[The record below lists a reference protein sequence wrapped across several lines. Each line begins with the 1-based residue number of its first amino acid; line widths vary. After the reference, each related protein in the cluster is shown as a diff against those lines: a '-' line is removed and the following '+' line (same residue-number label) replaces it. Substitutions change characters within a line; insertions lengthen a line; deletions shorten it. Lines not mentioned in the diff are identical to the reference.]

1 MPLNL
6 EILMK
11 NLVRR
16 TSSFTREQGKKLIKE
31 AYIKDVKGKSI
42 DGVYH
47 IYGRVL
53 NEDKNW
59 DYDTHLKINMKNNE
73 IIGVNCSCE
82 TFKENSKQVKNYMC
96 KHISATGDA
105 FYSLAKKKIASK
117 KPMIKVEN
125 RLVKEN
131 EKNNEQQEKRFL
143 SLDISIKHMVKEG
156 IQFFNCEFRIGV
168 GNSNLILD
176 LKDFLYKNSLKKPLK
191 FNDSF
196 TYNPLKDDFL
206 KEDKRILQF
215 IGANS
220 DKINGRYLR
229 LRQNSLKDF
238 LKLIDEKK
246 KINFNFNSINYEV
259 KVRKENVPV
268 ALTLKEGKE
277 GFILS
282 HHKKFPVILNNTG
295 DVMFFDRNLYLPR
308 KRQLE
313 YYIPIHKLFLKNN
326 TITYK
331 KTLENLK
338 NLLEE
343 LKNISKNIVLDENVK
358 IFKEKLMK
366 TTFYFYENKG
376 EIYCNVKID
385 YCGYIIDLIRDEK
398 DNSFLRDLKSEK
410 YIEFQLERFKFI
422 KREEDFCFIGDE
434 EAMYDFFSKGL
445 KKIKEHGDVILSKEL
460 QEFKVIDSSLISS
473 ELSELINFYKLKFDF
488 GDFNIQELRE
498 SIDAMKNG
506 KRFYKTKKTYLDL
519 EEPGIIHFLNL
530 LEDLGL
536 DNISNNEINIDKSK
550 VLYIQEKLKDRN
562 LSFIKGGKVLQEI
575 VNKLLNKEFKRKL
588 VPKALNAELRS
599 YQKEGFKWINE
610 ITDLGFGGVLADDM
624 GLGKTLQIIAFL
636 LSQKKSKSIVVVPT
650 SVIYNWMD
658 EFEKFA
664 PSLRIGL
671 VHGSKTRR
679 DKVLNDFKRSL
690 GIKLDYMD
698 TFEGLDLDEEEN
710 INNSKE
716 GKNKSNDK
724 NKTKKSSKS
733 YERYDIL
740 LTTYGTLKNDEEAY
754 DNLSF
759 DYCIIDEAQN
769 IKNPSAQAT
778 LSVKKIKSRCNIAL
792 TGTPIENNLMELWS
806 IFDFVMP
813 GYLFTKERFRER
825 FILDENNL
833 DELKSLITPFIL
845 RRLKEDV
852 LSELPEKLE
861 KKYLVEM
868 KGKQKQIYNSYVK
881 AIKTK
886 LNESKISG
894 KIGNE
899 KINLFAYLTKLREIC
914 LDPSI
919 VIPEYNGGSGKLI
932 VVKEIVKDASES
944 GKKILLFSQ
953 FTSVLKKIEDDFKRE
968 GISHLYLD
976 GGTSAKERVE
986 RVKKFNEDESIKVF
1000 LISLKAGGV
1009 GLNLTSASVVIHFDP
1024 WWNPAVEDQATDRA
1038 HRFGQE
1044 NRVEVIKLVAK
1055 DTIEEKI
1062 VLMQEDKREL
1072 IQSLMDGKTM
1082 DGKGLK
1088 RLTEEEIAKLFE

>member
-6 EILMK
+6 DIFMK

-31 AYIKDVKGKSI
+31 AYVKDVKGKSI
-42 DGVYH
+42 DGIYH
-47 IYGRVL
+47 IYGNVL
-53 NEDKNW
+53 NDDKNW
-59 DYDTHLKINMKNNE
+59 DYNTHIKINMKNSD
-73 IIGVNCSCE
+73 IIGTNCSCE
-82 TFKENSKQVKNYMC
+82 TFKENSKHIKNYVC
-96 KHISATGDA
+96 KHISATNDV
-105 FYSLAKKKIASK
+105 FYSLLRKKVQKNKLKSNNK
-117 KPMIKVEN
+117 TQ
-125 RLVKEN
+125 LVKE
-131 EKNNEQQEKRFL
+131 KNQEHKGQEKRFL
-143 SLDISIKHMVKEG
+143 SLDINIKHMVKEG
-156 IQFFNCEFRIGV
+156 ITLFNCEFRIGA
-168 GNSNLILD
+168 GNLNLILD

-191 FNDSF
+191 FNDGF
-196 TYNPLKDDFL
+196 TYNPLRDEFL
-206 KEDKRILQF
+206 EEDKRVLQF
-215 IGANS
+215 VASHKDMIS
-220 DKINGRYLR
+220 GRYLR
-229 LRQNSLKDF
+229 LKQNNLKDF

-259 KVRKENVPV
+259 KVKKENVPV

-282 HHKKFPVILNNTG
+282 HHKKFPVLLNNLG

-331 KTLENLK
+331 KSLENLR

-343 LKNISKNIVLDENVK
+343 LKNISKNIVLDENVRA
-358 IFKEKLMK
+358 FKEKLMK
-366 TTFYFYENKG
+366 TTFNLYKTKG
-376 EIYCNVKID
+376 KFYCNVKID

-422 KREEDFCFIGDE
+422 KREEDFCFIGNE
-434 EAMYDFFSKGL
+434 EEMYELFSKGIKRL
-445 KKIKEHGDVILSKEL
+445 KEFGEVLLSEEL
-460 QEFKVIDSSLISS
+460 KEFKVLDSSLISS
-473 ELSELINFYKLKFDF
+473 ELIELNNFYKLKFDF
-488 GDFNIQELRE
+488 GDFELRELRE
-498 SIDAMKNG
+498 SIEAMKKG
-506 KRFYKTKKTYLDL
+506 ERFYRTKKVYLDL
-519 EEPGIIHFLNL
+519 EDHGIVNFLNL

-536 DNISNNEINIDKSK
+536 ENIKDNEVYIDKSK

-562 LSFIKGGKVLQEI
+562 LSFIKGGNVLQEI
-575 VNKLLNKEFKRKL
+575 VGKLLNKEFKRKL
-588 VPKALNAELRS
+588 VPKALNAELRP

-664 PSLRIGL
+664 PSIRVGL
-671 VHGSKTRR
+671 VHGSKSKR
-679 DKVLNDFKRSL
+679 DKVLRDFKRGL
-690 GIKLDYMD
+690 GIKV
-698 TFEGLDLDEEEN
+698 EEEN
-710 INNSKE
+710 LKE
-716 GKNKSNDK
+716 
-724 NKTKKSSKS
+724 KS
-733 YERYDIL
+733 YEKYDVL
-740 LTTYGTLKNDEEAY
+740 LTTYGTLKNDEKAY
-754 DNLSF
+754 ENLSF

-769 IKNPSAQAT
+769 IKNPAAQAT
-778 LSVKKIKSRCNIAL
+778 LSVKNIKSRCNIAL

-825 FILDENNL
+825 FILDESNL
-833 DELKSLITPFIL
+833 SELKSLITPFIL

-861 KKYLVEM
+861 KKYLVEI
-868 KGKQKQIYNSYVK
+868 KGKQKQLYSFYVR
-881 AIKTK
+881 AIKNE
-886 LNESKISG
+886 LNANKVSEKSEK
-894 KIGNE
+894 N

-919 VIPEYNGGSGKLI
+919 VVPDYKGESSKLT

-953 FTSVLKKIEDDFKRE
+953 FTSVLKKIEEDFKKE
-968 GISHLYLD
+968 DISYLYLD

-986 RVKKFNEDESIKVF
+986 RVKNFNEDSNIKVF

-1044 NRVEVIKLVAK
+1044 NKVEVIKLVAK

-1088 RLTEEEIAKLFE
+1088 RLTEEEISKLFE

>member
-6 EILMK
+6 DIFMK

-31 AYIKDVKGKSI
+31 AYVKDVRGKNI
-42 DGVYH
+42 DGIYH
-47 IYGRVL
+47 IYGNVL
-53 NEDKNW
+53 NDDKNW
-59 DYDTHLKINMKNNE
+59 DYNTHIKINMKNSD
-73 IIGVNCSCE
+73 IIGTNCSCE
-82 TFKENSKQVKNYMC
+82 TFKENSKHIKNYVC
-96 KHISATGDA
+96 KHISATNDV
-105 FYSLAKKKIASK
+105 FYSLVRKKVQNNKLSNNK
-117 KPMIKVEN
+117 TQ
-125 RLVKEN
+125 LVKE
-131 EKNNEQQEKRFL
+131 KNDEYKGQEKRFL
-143 SLDISIKHMVKEG
+143 SLDINIKHMVKEG
-156 IQFFNCEFRIGV
+156 ITLFNCEFRIGA
-168 GNSNLILD
+168 GNLNLILD

-191 FNDSF
+191 FNDGF
-196 TYNPLKDDFL
+196 TYNPLRDEFL
-206 KEDKRILQF
+206 EEDKRVLQF
-215 IGANS
+215 VASHKDMIS
-220 DKINGRYLR
+220 GRYLR
-229 LRQNSLKDF
+229 LKQNNLKDF

-246 KINFNFNSINYEV
+246 KIKFNFNSINYEV
-259 KVRKENVPV
+259 KVKKENVPV

-282 HHKKFPVILNNTG
+282 HHKKFPVLLNNLG

-331 KTLENLK
+331 KSLESLR

-343 LKNISKNIVLDENVK
+343 LKNISKNIVLDENVRA
-358 IFKEKLMK
+358 FKEKLMK
-366 TTFYFYENKG
+366 TTFNLYKTEGK
-376 EIYCNVKID
+376 IYCNVKID

-422 KREEDFCFIGDE
+422 KREEDFCFIGNE
-434 EAMYDFFSKGL
+434 EEMYELFSKGIKRL
-445 KKIKEHGDVILSKEL
+445 KEFGEVLLSEEL
-460 QEFKVIDSSLISS
+460 KEFKVLDSSLISS
-473 ELSELINFYKLKFDF
+473 EFIELSNFYKLKFDF
-488 GDFNIQELRE
+488 GDFELRELRE
-498 SIDAMKNG
+498 SIEAMKKG
-506 KRFYKTKKTYLDL
+506 ERFYRTKKVYLDL
-519 EEPGIIHFLNL
+519 EDPGIVNFLNL

-536 DNISNNEINIDKSK
+536 ENIKDNEVYIDKSK
-550 VLYIQEKLKDRN
+550 VLYIQEKLKDRS
-562 LSFIKGGKVLQEI
+562 LSFIKGGNVLQEI
-575 VNKLLNKEFKRKL
+575 VGKLLNKEFKRKL
-588 VPKALNAELRS
+588 VPKALNAELRP

-624 GLGKTLQIIAFL
+624 GLGKTIQIIAFL

-664 PSLRIGL
+664 PSIRVGL
-671 VHGSKTRR
+671 VHGSKSKR
-679 DKVLNDFKRSL
+679 DRVLRDFKRGL
-690 GIKLDYMD
+690 GIKI
-698 TFEGLDLDEEEN
+698 EEEN
-710 INNSKE
+710 LKE
-716 GKNKSNDK
+716 
-724 NKTKKSSKS
+724 KS
-733 YERYDIL
+733 YEKYDVL
-740 LTTYGTLKNDEEAY
+740 LTTYGTLKNDEKAY
-754 DNLSF
+754 ESLSF

-769 IKNPSAQAT
+769 IKNPAAQAT
-778 LSVKKIKSRCNIAL
+778 LSVKNIKSRCNIAL

-813 GYLFTKERFRER
+813 GYLFAKERFRER
-825 FILDENNL
+825 FILDESNL
-833 DELKSLITPFIL
+833 SELKSLITPFIL

-868 KGKQKQIYNSYVK
+868 KGKQKQLYSFYVK
-881 AIKTK
+881 AIKNE
-886 LNESKISG
+886 LNENKVYEKSG
-894 KIGNE
+894 KN

-919 VIPEYNGGSGKLI
+919 VVPDYKGESSKLT

-953 FTSVLKKIEDDFKRE
+953 FTSVLKKIEEDFKKE
-968 GISHLYLD
+968 DISYLYLD

-986 RVKKFNEDESIKVF
+986 RVKKFNEDSNIKVF

-1044 NRVEVIKLVAK
+1044 NKVEVIKLVAK

-1088 RLTEEEIAKLFE
+1088 RLTEEEISKLFE

>member
-6 EILMK
+6 DILMK

-31 AYIKDVKGKSI
+31 AYVKDVKGKSI
-42 DGVYH
+42 NGIYH
-47 IYGRVL
+47 IYGSVL
-53 NEDKNW
+53 NDDKNW
-59 DYDTHLKINMKNNE
+59 DYNTHIKINMQNSD
-73 IIGVNCSCE
+73 IMGTNCSCE
-82 TFKENSKQVKNYMC
+82 TFKENSKHIKNYVC
-96 KHISATGDA
+96 KHISATNDV
-105 FYSLAKKKIASK
+105 FYSLAKKKMQNNKLKSNNK
-117 KPMIKVEN
+117 TQ
-125 RLVKEN
+125 LVKEKN
-131 EKNNEQQEKRFL
+131 EEHKGQEKRFL
-143 SLDISIKHMVKEG
+143 SLDINIKHMVKEG
-156 IQFFNCEFRIGV
+156 ITLFNCEFRIGA
-168 GNSNLILD
+168 GNLNLILD

-191 FNDSF
+191 FNDGF
-196 TYNPLKDDFL
+196 TYNPLKDEFL
-206 KEDKRILQF
+206 EEDKRVLQF
-215 IGANS
+215 VASHKDMIS
-220 DKINGRYLR
+220 GRYLR
-229 LRQNSLKDF
+229 LKQNNLKDF

-259 KVRKENVPV
+259 KVKKENVPV

-277 GFILS
+277 GFVLS
-282 HHKKFPVILNNTG
+282 HHKKFPVILNNSG

-331 KTLENLK
+331 KSLENLRS
-338 NLLEE
+338 LLEE
-343 LKNISKNIVLDENVK
+343 LKNISKNIVLDENIRV
-358 IFKEKLMK
+358 FKEKLMK
-366 TTFYFYENKG
+366 TTFNLYKNKG
-376 EIYCNVKID
+376 KIYCNVKID

-422 KREEDFCFIGDE
+422 KREEDFCFIGNE
-434 EAMYDFFSKGL
+434 EKMYELFSKGIKRLRELGEVLLSEEL
-445 KKIKEHGDVILSKEL
+445 K
-460 QEFKVIDSSLISS
+460 EFKVLDSSLISS
-473 ELSELINFYKLKFDF
+473 ELKELSNFYKLKFDF
-488 GDFNIQELRE
+488 GDFELRELRE
-498 SIDAMKNG
+498 SIEAMKKG
-506 KRFYKTKKTYLDL
+506 DRFYRTKKVYLDL
-519 EEPGIIHFLNL
+519 EDPSIVNFLNL

-536 DNISNNEINIDKSK
+536 ENIKDNEVYIDKSK
-550 VLYIQEKLKDRN
+550 VLYIQEKLKNRN
-562 LSFIKGGKVLQEI
+562 LSFIKGGNVLQEI
-575 VNKLLNKEFKRKL
+575 VGKLLNKEFKRKL
-588 VPKALNAELRS
+588 VPKALNAELRP

-664 PSLRIGL
+664 PSIRIGL
-671 VHGSKTRR
+671 VHGSKSKR
-679 DKVLNDFKRSL
+679 DKVLRDFKRGL
-690 GIKLDYMD
+690 GIKI
-698 TFEGLDLDEEEN
+698 EESN
-710 INNSKE
+710 LKE
-716 GKNKSNDK
+716 
-724 NKTKKSSKS
+724 KS
-733 YERYDIL
+733 YEKYDVL
-740 LTTYGTLKNDEEAY
+740 LTTYGTLKNDEKAY
-754 DNLSF
+754 ENLSF

-769 IKNPSAQAT
+769 IKNPTAQAT
-778 LSVKKIKSRCNIAL
+778 LSVKNIKSRCNIAL

-825 FILDENNL
+825 FILDESNL
-833 DELKSLITPFIL
+833 SELKSLITPFIL

-868 KGKQKQIYNSYVK
+868 KGKQKQLYSFYVK
-881 AIKTK
+881 AIKNQ
-886 LNESKISG
+886 LNENKSSEKSG
-894 KIGNE
+894 RD

-914 LDPSI
+914 LDPSL
-919 VIPEYNGGSGKLI
+919 VVPDYTGGSSKLT

-953 FTSVLKKIEDDFKRE
+953 FTSVLQKIEEDFKKE
-968 GISHLYLD
+968 DISYLYLD
-976 GGTSAKERVE
+976 GGTSAKERIE
-986 RVKKFNEDESIKVF
+986 RVKRFNEDSNIKVF

-1044 NRVEVIKLVAK
+1044 NKVEVIKLVAK

-1088 RLTEEEIAKLFE
+1088 RLTEEEISKLFE

>member
-1 MPLNL
+1 MNL
-6 EILMK
+6 DMFMK

-31 AYIKDVKGKSI
+31 AYVKDVRGKNI
-42 DGVYH
+42 DGIYH
-47 IYGRVL
+47 IYGNVL
-53 NEDKNW
+53 NDDKNW
-59 DYDTHLKINMKNNE
+59 DYNTHIKINMKNSD
-73 IIGVNCSCE
+73 IIGTNCSCE
-82 TFKENSKQVKNYMC
+82 TFKENSKHIKNYVC
-96 KHISATGDA
+96 KHISATNDV
-105 FYSLAKKKIASK
+105 FYSLVRKKVQKNKLKSNNK
-117 KPMIKVEN
+117 TQ
-125 RLVKEN
+125 LVKE
-131 EKNNEQQEKRFL
+131 KNQKHKGEEKRFL
-143 SLDISIKHMVKEG
+143 SLDINIKHMVKEG
-156 IQFFNCEFRIGV
+156 ITLFNCEFRIGA
-168 GNSNLILD
+168 GNLNLILD

-191 FNDSF
+191 FNDGF
-196 TYNPLKDDFL
+196 TYNPLRDEFL
-206 KEDKRILQF
+206 EEDKRVLQF
-215 IGANS
+215 VASHKEMIS
-220 DKINGRYLR
+220 GRYLR
-229 LRQNSLKDF
+229 LKQNNLKDF

-259 KVRKENVPV
+259 KVKKENVPV

-282 HHKKFPVILNNTG
+282 HHKKFPVLLNNSG

-331 KTLENLK
+331 KSLENLR

-343 LKNISKNIVLDENVK
+343 LKNISKNIVLDENVRA
-358 IFKEKLMK
+358 FKEKLMK
-366 TTFYFYENKG
+366 TTFNLYKTKG
-376 EIYCNVKID
+376 KIYCNVKID

-422 KREEDFCFIGDE
+422 KREEDFCFIGNE
-434 EAMYDFFSKGL
+434 EEMHELFSKGIKSL
-445 KKIKEHGDVILSKEL
+445 KEFGEVLLSEEL
-460 QEFKVIDSSLISS
+460 KEFKVLDSSLISS
-473 ELSELINFYKLKFDF
+473 ELIELSNFYKLKFDF
-488 GDFNIQELRE
+488 GDFELRELRE
-498 SIDAMKNG
+498 SIEAMKKG
-506 KRFYKTKKTYLDL
+506 ERFYRTKKVYLDL
-519 EEPGIIHFLNL
+519 EDPGIVNFLNL

-536 DNISNNEINIDKSK
+536 ENIKDNEVYIDKSK

-562 LSFIKGGKVLQEI
+562 LSFIKGGNVLQEI
-575 VNKLLNKEFKRKL
+575 VGKLLNKEFKRKL
-588 VPKALNAELRS
+588 VPKALNAELRP

-664 PSLRIGL
+664 PSIRVGL
-671 VHGSKTRR
+671 VHGSKSKR
-679 DKVLNDFKRSL
+679 DKVLRDFKRGI
-690 GIKLDYMD
+690 GIKV
-698 TFEGLDLDEEEN
+698 EEEN
-710 INNSKE
+710 LKE
-716 GKNKSNDK
+716 
-724 NKTKKSSKS
+724 KS
-733 YERYDIL
+733 YEKYDVL
-740 LTTYGTLKNDEEAY
+740 LTTYGTLKNDEKAY
-754 DNLSF
+754 ENLNF

-769 IKNPSAQAT
+769 IKNPAAQAT
-778 LSVKKIKSRCNIAL
+778 LSVKNIKSRCNIAL

-813 GYLFTKERFRER
+813 GYLFTKDRFRER
-825 FILDENNL
+825 FILDESNL
-833 DELKSLITPFIL
+833 SELKSLITPFIL

-868 KGKQKQIYNSYVK
+868 KGKQKQLYSFYVK
-881 AIKTK
+881 AIKNE
-886 LNESKISG
+886 LNENKVYEKSG
-894 KIGNE
+894 KN

-919 VIPEYNGGSGKLI
+919 VVPDYKGESSKLT

-953 FTSVLKKIEDDFKRE
+953 FTSVLKKIEEDFKKE
-968 GISHLYLD
+968 DISYLYLD

-986 RVKKFNEDESIKVF
+986 RVKKFNEDSNIKVF

-1044 NRVEVIKLVAK
+1044 NKVEVIKLVAK

-1088 RLTEEEIAKLFE
+1088 RLTEEEISKLFE

>member
-1 MPLNL
+1 
-6 EILMK
+6 MK
-11 NLVRR
+11 N
-16 TSSFTREQGKKLIKE
+16 S
-31 AYIKDVKGKSI
+31 D
-42 DGVYH
+42 
-47 IYGRVL
+47 
-53 NEDKNW
+53 
-59 DYDTHLKINMKNNE
+59 
-73 IIGVNCSCE
+73 IIGTNCSCE
-82 TFKENSKQVKNYMC
+82 TFKENSKHIKNYVC
-96 KHISATGDA
+96 KHISATNDV
-105 FYSLAKKKIASK
+105 FYSLVRKKVQKDKLKSNNK
-117 KPMIKVEN
+117 TQ
-125 RLVKEN
+125 LVKE
-131 EKNNEQQEKRFL
+131 KNQEHKGQEKRFL
-143 SLDISIKHMVKEG
+143 SLDINIKHMVKEG
-156 IQFFNCEFRIGV
+156 ITLFNCEFRIGA
-168 GNSNLILD
+168 GNLNLILD

-191 FNDSF
+191 FNDGF
-196 TYNPLKDDFL
+196 TYNPLRDEFL
-206 KEDKRILQF
+206 EEDKRVLQF
-215 IGANS
+215 VASHKDMIS
-220 DKINGRYLR
+220 GRYLR
-229 LRQNSLKDF
+229 LKQNNLKDF

-259 KVRKENVPV
+259 KVKKENVPV

-282 HHKKFPVILNNTG
+282 HHKKFPVILNNLG

-331 KTLENLK
+331 KSLESLR

-343 LKNISKNIVLDENVK
+343 LKNISKNIVLDENVRA
-358 IFKEKLMK
+358 FKEKLMK
-366 TTFYFYENKG
+366 TTFNLYKTKG
-376 EIYCNVKID
+376 KIYCNVKID

-422 KREEDFCFIGDE
+422 KREEDFCFIGNE
-434 EAMYDFFSKGL
+434 EEMYELFSKGIKRL
-445 KKIKEHGDVILSKEL
+445 KEFGEVLLSEEL
-460 QEFKVIDSSLISS
+460 KEFKVLDSSLISS
-473 ELSELINFYKLKFDF
+473 ELIELSNFYKLKFDF
-488 GDFNIQELRE
+488 GDFELRELRE
-498 SIDAMKNG
+498 SIEAMKKG
-506 KRFYKTKKTYLDL
+506 ERFYRTKKVYLDL
-519 EEPGIIHFLNL
+519 EDHGIVNFLNL

-536 DNISNNEINIDKSK
+536 ENIKDNEVYIDKSK

-562 LSFIKGGKVLQEI
+562 LSFIKGGNVLQEI
-575 VNKLLNKEFKRKL
+575 VGKLINKEFKRKL
-588 VPKALNAELRS
+588 VPKALNAELRP

-664 PSLRIGL
+664 PSIRVGL
-671 VHGSKTRR
+671 VHGSKSKR
-679 DKVLNDFKRSL
+679 DKVLRDFKRGL
-690 GIKLDYMD
+690 GIKI
-698 TFEGLDLDEEEN
+698 EEEN
-710 INNSKE
+710 LKE
-716 GKNKSNDK
+716 KY
-724 NKTKKSSKS
+724 
-733 YERYDIL
+733 YEKYDVL
-740 LTTYGTLKNDEEAY
+740 LTTYGTLKNDEKAY
-754 DNLSF
+754 ENLSF

-769 IKNPSAQAT
+769 IKNPAAQAT
-778 LSVKKIKSRCNIAL
+778 LSVKNIKSRCNIAL

-825 FILDENNL
+825 FILDESNL
-833 DELKSLITPFIL
+833 SELKSLITPFIL

-868 KGKQKQIYNSYVK
+868 KGKQKQLYSFYVK
-881 AIKTK
+881 AIKNE
-886 LNESKISG
+886 LNENKSSEKSG
-894 KIGNE
+894 KN

-914 LDPSI
+914 LDPSL
-919 VIPEYNGGSGKLI
+919 VVPDYKGESSKLT

-953 FTSVLKKIEDDFKRE
+953 FTSVLKKIEEDFKKE
-968 GISHLYLD
+968 DISYLYLD

-986 RVKKFNEDESIKVF
+986 RVKKFNEDSNIKVF

-1009 GLNLTSASVVIHFDP
+1009 GLNLTSASIVIHFDP

-1044 NRVEVIKLVAK
+1044 NKVEVIKLVAK

-1088 RLTEEEIAKLFE
+1088 RLTEEEISKLFE

>member
-1 MPLNL
+1 MNL
-6 EILMK
+6 DIFMK

-16 TSSFTREQGKKLIKE
+16 TSSFTREQGKKLIRE
-31 AYIKDVKGKSI
+31 AYVKDVKGKSI
-42 DGVYH
+42 DGIYH
-47 IYGRVL
+47 IYGSVL
-53 NEDKNW
+53 NDDKSW
-59 DYDTHLKINMKNNE
+59 DYNTHIKINMKNSD
-73 IIGVNCSCE
+73 IMGTNCSCE
-82 TFKENSKQVKNYMC
+82 TFKENSKHIKNYVC
-96 KHISATGDA
+96 KHISATNDV
-105 FYSLAKKKIASK
+105 FYSLAKKKMQKNKLKSNN
-117 KPMIKVEN
+117 KPK
-125 RLVKEN
+125 LVKEKN
-131 EKNNEQQEKRFL
+131 EEHKGKEKRFL
-143 SLDISIKHMVKEG
+143 SLDINIKHMVKEG
-156 IQFFNCEFRIGV
+156 VTLFNCEFRIGA
-168 GNSNLILD
+168 GNLNLILD
-176 LKDFLYKNSLKKPLK
+176 LKDFLYKNRLKKPLK
-191 FNDSF
+191 FNDGF
-196 TYNPLKDDFL
+196 TYNPLKDEFL
-206 KEDKRILQF
+206 DEDKRVLQF
-215 IGANS
+215 VASHKDMIS
-220 DKINGRYLR
+220 GRYLR
-229 LRQNSLKDF
+229 LKQNNLKDF

-259 KVRKENVPV
+259 KVKKENVPV

-277 GFILS
+277 GFVLS
-282 HHKKFPVILNNTG
+282 HHKKFPVILNNSG

-331 KTLENLK
+331 KSLESLR

-343 LKNISKNIVLDENVK
+343 LKNISKNIVLDENVRV
-358 IFKEKLMK
+358 FKEKLMK
-366 TTFYFYENKG
+366 TTFNLYKTEGK
-376 EIYCNVKID
+376 IYCNVKID

-422 KREEDFCFIGDE
+422 KREEDFCFIGNE
-434 EAMYDFFSKGL
+434 EEMYELLSKGIKRLREFGEVLLSEEL
-445 KKIKEHGDVILSKEL
+445 K
-460 QEFKVIDSSLISS
+460 EFKVLDSSLISS
-473 ELSELINFYKLKFDF
+473 ELIELSNFYKLKFDF
-488 GDFNIQELRE
+488 GDFELRELRE
-498 SIDAMKNG
+498 SIEAMKKG
-506 KRFYKTKKTYLDL
+506 DRFYRTKKVYLDL
-519 EEPGIIHFLNL
+519 EDPGIVNFLNL

-536 DNISNNEINIDKSK
+536 ENIKDNEVYIDKSK
-550 VLYIQEKLKDRN
+550 VLYIQEKLKDRT
-562 LSFIKGGKVLQEI
+562 LSFIKGGNVLQEI
-575 VNKLLNKEFKRKL
+575 VGKLLNKEFKRKL
-588 VPKALNAELRS
+588 VPKALNAELRP

-664 PSLRIGL
+664 PSIRIGL
-671 VHGSKTRR
+671 VHGSKSKR
-679 DKVLNDFKRSL
+679 DKVLRDFKRGL
-690 GIKLDYMD
+690 GIKI
-698 TFEGLDLDEEEN
+698 EEEN
-710 INNSKE
+710 LKE
-716 GKNKSNDK
+716 
-724 NKTKKSSKS
+724 KS
-733 YERYDIL
+733 YEKYDVL
-740 LTTYGTLKNDEEAY
+740 LTTYGTLKNDEKAY
-754 DNLSF
+754 ENLSF

-778 LSVKKIKSRCNIAL
+778 LSVKNIKSRCNIAL

-813 GYLFTKERFRER
+813 GYLFTKDRFRER
-825 FILDENNL
+825 FILDESNL
-833 DELKSLITPFIL
+833 SELKSLITPFVL

-868 KGKQKQIYNSYVK
+868 KGKQKQLYSFYVK
-881 AIKTK
+881 AIKNQ
-886 LNESKISG
+886 LNENKSSEKSG
-894 KIGNE
+894 RD

-914 LDPSI
+914 LDPSL
-919 VIPEYNGGSGKLI
+919 VVPDYTGGSSKLT

-953 FTSVLKKIEDDFKRE
+953 FTSVLKKIEEDFKKE
-968 GISHLYLD
+968 DISYLYLD
-976 GGTSAKERVE
+976 GGTYAKDRVE
-986 RVKKFNEDESIKVF
+986 RVKKFNEDSNIKVF

-1044 NRVEVIKLVAK
+1044 NKVEVIKLVAK

-1088 RLTEEEIAKLFE
+1088 RLTEEEISKLFE

>member
-6 EILMK
+6 DIFMK

-16 TSSFTREQGKKLIKE
+16 TSSFTREQGKKLIQE
-31 AYIKDVKGKSI
+31 AYVKDVKGKSI
-42 DGVYH
+42 DGIYH
-47 IYGRVL
+47 IYGSVL
-53 NEDKNW
+53 NDDKNW
-59 DYDTHLKINMKNNE
+59 DYNTHIKINMKNSD
-73 IIGVNCSCE
+73 IMGTNCSCE
-82 TFKENSKQVKNYMC
+82 TFKENSKHIKNYVC
-96 KHISATGDA
+96 KHISATNDV
-105 FYSLAKKKIASK
+105 FYSLAKKKMQKNKLKSNN
-117 KPMIKVEN
+117 KPK
-125 RLVKEN
+125 LVKEKN
-131 EKNNEQQEKRFL
+131 EEHKGKEKRFL
-143 SLDISIKHMVKEG
+143 SLDINIKHMVKEG
-156 IQFFNCEFRIGV
+156 ITLFNCEFRIGA
-168 GNSNLILD
+168 GNLNLILD

-191 FNDSF
+191 FNDGF
-196 TYNPLKDDFL
+196 TYNPLKDEFL
-206 KEDKRILQF
+206 DEDKRVLQF
-215 IGANS
+215 VASHKDMIS
-220 DKINGRYLR
+220 GRYLR
-229 LRQNSLKDF
+229 LKQNNLKDF

-259 KVRKENVPV
+259 KVKKENVPV

-277 GFILS
+277 GFVLS
-282 HHKKFPVILNNTG
+282 HHKKFPVLLNNLG

-331 KTLENLK
+331 KSLENLRT
-338 NLLEE
+338 LLEE
-343 LKNISKNIVLDENVK
+343 LKNISKNIVLDENVRV
-358 IFKEKLMK
+358 FKEKLMK
-366 TTFYFYENKG
+366 TTFNLYKTEGK
-376 EIYCNVKID
+376 IYCNVKID

-422 KREEDFCFIGDE
+422 KREEDFCFIGNE
-434 EAMYDFFSKGL
+434 EEIYELLSKGIKRLREFGEVLLSEEL
-445 KKIKEHGDVILSKEL
+445 K
-460 QEFKVIDSSLISS
+460 EFKVLDSSLISS
-473 ELSELINFYKLKFDF
+473 ELKELSNFYKLKFDF
-488 GDFNIQELRE
+488 GDFELRELRE
-498 SIDAMKNG
+498 SIEAMKRG
-506 KRFYKTKKTYLDL
+506 DRFYRTKKVYLDL
-519 EEPGIIHFLNL
+519 EDPGIVNFLNL

-536 DNISNNEINIDKSK
+536 ENIKDNEVYIDKSK
-550 VLYIQEKLKDRN
+550 VLYIQEKLKDRT
-562 LSFIKGGKVLQEI
+562 LSFIKGGNVLQEI
-575 VNKLLNKEFKRKL
+575 VGKLLNKEFKRKL
-588 VPKALNAELRS
+588 VPKALNAELRP

-664 PSLRIGL
+664 PSIRVGL
-671 VHGSKTRR
+671 VHGSKSKR
-679 DKVLNDFKRSL
+679 DKVLRDFKRGL
-690 GIKLDYMD
+690 GIKI
-698 TFEGLDLDEEEN
+698 EEEN
-710 INNSKE
+710 LKE
-716 GKNKSNDK
+716 
-724 NKTKKSSKS
+724 KS
-733 YERYDIL
+733 YEKYDVL
-740 LTTYGTLKNDEEAY
+740 LTTYGTLKNDEKAY
-754 DNLSF
+754 ENLSF

-769 IKNPSAQAT
+769 IKNPTAQAT
-778 LSVKKIKSRCNIAL
+778 LSVKNIKSRCNIAL

-813 GYLFTKERFRER
+813 GYLFTKDRFRER
-825 FILDENNL
+825 FILDESNL
-833 DELKSLITPFIL
+833 SELKSLITPFIL

-868 KGKQKQIYNSYVK
+868 KGKQKQLYSFYVK
-881 AIKTK
+881 AIKNQ
-886 LNESKISG
+886 LNENKSSEKSG
-894 KIGNE
+894 RD

-914 LDPSI
+914 LDPSL
-919 VIPEYNGGSGKLI
+919 VVPDYTGGSSKLT

-953 FTSVLKKIEDDFKRE
+953 FTSVLQKIEDDFKKE
-968 GISHLYLD
+968 DISYLYLD
-976 GGTSAKERVE
+976 GGTSAKDRVE
-986 RVKKFNEDESIKVF
+986 RVKKFNEDSNIKVF

-1044 NRVEVIKLVAK
+1044 NKVEVIKLVAK

-1088 RLTEEEIAKLFE
+1088 RLTEEEISKLFE

>member
-6 EILMK
+6 DIFMK

-31 AYIKDVKGKSI
+31 AYVKDVRGKSI
-42 DGVYH
+42 DGIYH
-47 IYGRVL
+47 IYGNVL
-53 NEDKNW
+53 NDDKNW
-59 DYDTHLKINMKNNE
+59 DYNTHIKINMKNSD
-73 IIGVNCSCE
+73 IIGTNCSCE
-82 TFKENSKQVKNYMC
+82 TFKENSKHIKNYVC
-96 KHISATGDA
+96 KHISATNDV
-105 FYSLAKKKIASK
+105 FYSLAKKKIQNNKLKSNN
-117 KPMIKVEN
+117 KPQ
-125 RLVKEN
+125 LVKE
-131 EKNNEQQEKRFL
+131 KNQEHKGQEKRFL
-143 SLDISIKHMVKEG
+143 SLDINIKHMVKEG
-156 IQFFNCEFRIGV
+156 VTLFNCEFRIGA
-168 GNSNLILD
+168 GNLNLILD

-191 FNDSF
+191 FNDGF
-196 TYNPLKDDFL
+196 TYNPLKDEFL
-206 KEDKRILQF
+206 EEDKRVLQF
-215 IGANS
+215 VASHNDMIS
-220 DKINGRYLR
+220 GRYLR
-229 LRQNSLKDF
+229 LKQNNLKDF

-268 ALTLKEGKE
+268 ALTLKEGKD

-282 HHKKFPVILNNTG
+282 HHKKFPVILNNSG

-326 TITYK
+326 IITYK
-331 KTLENLK
+331 KSLENLRS
-338 NLLEE
+338 LLEE
-343 LKNISKNIVLDENVK
+343 LKNISKNIVLDEN
-358 IFKEKLMK
+358 IRAFKEKLMR
-366 TTFYFYENKG
+366 TTFNLYKTKG
-376 EIYCNVKID
+376 KIYCNVKID

-422 KREEDFCFIGDE
+422 KREEDFCFIGNE
-434 EAMYDFFSKGL
+434 EEMYKLFSKGIKRLRELGEVLLSEEL
-445 KKIKEHGDVILSKEL
+445 K
-460 QEFKVIDSSLISS
+460 EFKVLDSSLISS
-473 ELSELINFYKLKFDF
+473 ELKELSNFYKLKFDF
-488 GDFNIQELRE
+488 GDFELRELRE
-498 SIDAMKNG
+498 SIEAMKRG
-506 KRFYKTKKTYLDL
+506 ERFYRTKKVYLDL
-519 EEPGIIHFLNL
+519 EDPGIVNFLNL

-536 DNISNNEINIDKSK
+536 ENIKDNEVYIDKSK

-562 LSFIKGGKVLQEI
+562 LSFIKGGNVLQEI
-575 VNKLLNKEFKRKL
+575 VGKLLNKEFKRKL

-664 PSLRIGL
+664 PSIRIGL
-671 VHGSKTRR
+671 VHGSKSKR
-679 DKVLNDFKRSL
+679 DKVLRDFKRGL
-690 GIKLDYMD
+690 GIKIEDDNL
-698 TFEGLDLDEEEN
+698 
-710 INNSKE
+710 KE
-716 GKNKSNDK
+716 
-724 NKTKKSSKS
+724 KS
-733 YERYDIL
+733 YEKYDVL
-740 LTTYGTLKNDEEAY
+740 LTTYGTLKNDEKAY
-754 DNLSF
+754 ENLSF

-778 LSVKKIKSRCNIAL
+778 LSVKNIKSRCNIAL

-825 FILDENNL
+825 FILDESNL
-833 DELKSLITPFIL
+833 SELKSLITPFIL

-868 KGKQKQIYNSYVK
+868 KGKQKPLYSFYVK
-881 AIKTK
+881 AIKNQ
-886 LNESKISG
+886 LNENKSSEKSG
-894 KIGNE
+894 RD

-914 LDPSI
+914 LDPSL
-919 VIPEYNGGSGKLI
+919 VVPEYKGESSKLT

-953 FTSVLKKIEDDFKRE
+953 FTSVLKKIEEDFKKE
-968 GISHLYLD
+968 DISYLYLD
-976 GGTSAKERVE
+976 GGTSAKDRVE
-986 RVKKFNEDESIKVF
+986 RVKKFNEDSNIKVF

-1044 NRVEVIKLVAK
+1044 NKVEVIKLVAK

-1088 RLTEEEIAKLFE
+1088 RLTEEEISKLFE

>member
-6 EILMK
+6 DIFMK

-16 TSSFTREQGKKLIKE
+16 TSSFTREQGKKLIQE
-31 AYIKDVKGKSI
+31 AYVKDVKGKSI
-42 DGVYH
+42 DGIYH
-47 IYGRVL
+47 IYGSVL
-53 NEDKNW
+53 NDDKNW
-59 DYDTHLKINMKNNE
+59 DYNTHIKINMQNSD
-73 IIGVNCSCE
+73 IMGTNCSCE
-82 TFKENSKQVKNYMC
+82 TFKENSKHIKNYVC
-96 KHISATGDA
+96 KHISATNDV
-105 FYSLAKKKIASK
+105 FYSLAKKKMQKNKLKSNN
-117 KPMIKVEN
+117 KPK
-125 RLVKEN
+125 LVKEKN
-131 EKNNEQQEKRFL
+131 EEHKGKEKRFL
-143 SLDISIKHMVKEG
+143 SLDINIKHMVKEG
-156 IQFFNCEFRIGV
+156 ITLFNCEFRIGA
-168 GNSNLILD
+168 GNLNLILD
-176 LKDFLYKNSLKKPLK
+176 LKDFLYKNSLKKSLK
-191 FNDSF
+191 FNDGF
-196 TYNPLKDDFL
+196 TYNPLKDEFL
-206 KEDKRILQF
+206 DEDKRVLQF
-215 IGANS
+215 VVSHKDMIS
-220 DKINGRYLR
+220 GRYLR
-229 LRQNSLKDF
+229 LKQNNLKDF

-259 KVRKENVPV
+259 KVKKENVPV

-277 GFILS
+277 GFVLS
-282 HHKKFPVILNNTG
+282 HHKKFPVILNNSG

-331 KTLENLK
+331 KSLENLRS
-338 NLLEE
+338 LLEE
-343 LKNISKNIVLDENVK
+343 LKNISKNIILDENIRV
-358 IFKEKLMK
+358 FKEKLMK
-366 TTFYFYENKG
+366 TTFNLYKTKG
-376 EIYCNVKID
+376 KIYCNVKID

-422 KREEDFCFIGDE
+422 KREEDFCFIGSE
-434 EAMYDFFSKGL
+434 EEIYELFSKGIKRL
-445 KKIKEHGDVILSKEL
+445 KEFGEVLLSEEL
-460 QEFKVIDSSLISS
+460 KAFKVLDSSFISS
-473 ELSELINFYKLKFDF
+473 ELKELSNFYKLKFDF
-488 GDFNIQELRE
+488 GDFELRELRE
-498 SIDAMKNG
+498 SIEAMKRG
-506 KRFYKTKKTYLDL
+506 DRFYRTKKVYLDL
-519 EEPGIIHFLNL
+519 EDPGIVNFLNL

-536 DNISNNEINIDKSK
+536 ENIKDNEVYIDKSK

-562 LSFIKGGKVLQEI
+562 LSFIKGGNVLQEI
-575 VNKLLNKEFKRKL
+575 VGKLLNKEFKRKL
-588 VPKALNAELRS
+588 VPKALNAELRP

-610 ITDLGFGGVLADDM
+610 ITDLGFGGILADDM

-664 PSLRIGL
+664 PSIRIGL
-671 VHGSKTRR
+671 VHGSKSKR
-679 DKVLNDFKRSL
+679 DKVLRDFKRGL
-690 GIKLDYMD
+690 GIKI
-698 TFEGLDLDEEEN
+698 EEEN
-710 INNSKE
+710 LKE
-716 GKNKSNDK
+716 
-724 NKTKKSSKS
+724 KS
-733 YERYDIL
+733 YEKYDVL
-740 LTTYGTLKNDEEAY
+740 LTTYGTLKNDEKSYE
-754 DNLSF
+754 NLSF

-769 IKNPSAQAT
+769 IKNPTAQAT
-778 LSVKKIKSRCNIAL
+778 LSVKNIKSRCNIAL

-825 FILDENNL
+825 FILDESNL
-833 DELKSLITPFIL
+833 SELKSLITPFIL

-868 KGKQKQIYNSYVK
+868 KGKQKQLYSFYVK
-881 AIKTK
+881 AIKNQ
-886 LNESKISG
+886 LNENKSSEKSG
-894 KIGNE
+894 RD

-914 LDPSI
+914 LDPSL
-919 VIPEYNGGSGKLI
+919 VVPDYTGGSSKLT

-953 FTSVLKKIEDDFKRE
+953 FTSVLQKIEEDFKKE
-968 GISHLYLD
+968 DISYLYLD
-976 GGTSAKERVE
+976 GGTSAKDRVE
-986 RVKKFNEDESIKVF
+986 RVKKFNEDSNIKVF

-1009 GLNLTSASVVIHFDP
+1009 GLNLTSASMVIHFDP

-1044 NRVEVIKLVAK
+1044 NKVEVIKLVAK

-1082 DGKGLK
+1082 DGKVLK
-1088 RLTEEEIAKLFE
+1088 RLTEEEISKLFE

>member
-1 MPLNL
+1 MNL
-6 EILMK
+6 DIFMK

-31 AYIKDVKGKSI
+31 AYVKDVKGKSI
-42 DGVYH
+42 DGIYH
-47 IYGRVL
+47 IYGSVL
-53 NEDKNW
+53 NDDKNW
-59 DYDTHLKINMKNNE
+59 DYNTHIKINMQNSD
-73 IIGVNCSCE
+73 IMGTNCSCE
-82 TFKENSKQVKNYMC
+82 TFKENSKHIKNYVC
-96 KHISATGDA
+96 KHISATNDV
-105 FYSLAKKKIASK
+105 FYSLAKKKMQKNKLKSNN
-117 KPMIKVEN
+117 KPK
-125 RLVKEN
+125 LVKEKN
-131 EKNNEQQEKRFL
+131 EEHKGQEKRFL
-143 SLDISIKHMVKEG
+143 SLDINIKHMVKEG
-156 IQFFNCEFRIGV
+156 ITLFNCEFRIGA
-168 GNSNLILD
+168 GNLNLILD

-191 FNDSF
+191 FNDGF
-196 TYNPLKDDFL
+196 TYNPLKDEFL
-206 KEDKRILQF
+206 DEDKRVLQF
-215 IGANS
+215 VASHKDMIS
-220 DKINGRYLR
+220 GRYLR
-229 LRQNSLKDF
+229 LKQNNLKDF

-259 KVRKENVPV
+259 KVKKENVPV

-277 GFILS
+277 GFILN
-282 HHKKFPVILNNTG
+282 HHKKFPIILNNSG

-331 KTLENLK
+331 KSLENLRS
-338 NLLEE
+338 LLEE
-343 LKNISKNIVLDENVK
+343 LKNISKNIVLDENIRV
-358 IFKEKLMK
+358 FKEKLIK
-366 TTFYFYENKG
+366 TTFNLYKNK
-376 EIYCNVKID
+376 EKIYCNVKID

-422 KREEDFCFIGDE
+422 KREEDFCFIGSE
-434 EAMYDFFSKGL
+434 EEIYELFSKGIKRLRELGEVLLSEEL
-445 KKIKEHGDVILSKEL
+445 K
-460 QEFKVIDSSLISS
+460 EFKVLDSSLISS
-473 ELSELINFYKLKFDF
+473 ELKELSNFYKLKFDF
-488 GDFNIQELRE
+488 GDFELRELRE
-498 SIDAMKNG
+498 SIEAMKRG
-506 KRFYKTKKTYLDL
+506 DRFYRTKKVYLDL
-519 EEPGIIHFLNL
+519 EDPGIVNFLNL
-530 LEDLGL
+530 LDDLGL
-536 DNISNNEINIDKSK
+536 ENIKDNEVYIDKSK
-550 VLYIQEKLKDRN
+550 VLYIQEKLKDRT
-562 LSFIKGGKVLQEI
+562 LSFIKGGNVLQEI
-575 VNKLLNKEFKRKL
+575 VGKLLNKEFKRKL
-588 VPKALNAELRS
+588 VPKALNAELRP

-664 PSLRIGL
+664 PSIRIGL
-671 VHGSKTRR
+671 VHGSKSKR
-679 DKVLNDFKRSL
+679 DKVLRDFKRGL
-690 GIKLDYMD
+690 GIKI
-698 TFEGLDLDEEEN
+698 EEEN
-710 INNSKE
+710 LKE
-716 GKNKSNDK
+716 
-724 NKTKKSSKS
+724 KS
-733 YERYDIL
+733 YEKYDVL
-740 LTTYGTLKNDEEAY
+740 LTTYGTLKNDEKAY
-754 DNLSF
+754 ENLSF

-778 LSVKKIKSRCNIAL
+778 LSVKNIKSRCNIAL

-813 GYLFTKERFRER
+813 GYLFTKDRFRER
-825 FILDENNL
+825 FILDESNL
-833 DELKSLITPFIL
+833 SELKYLITPFIL
-845 RRLKEDV
+845 RRLKEEV

-868 KGKQKQIYNSYVK
+868 KGKQKQLYSFYVK
-881 AIKTK
+881 AIKNQ
-886 LNESKISG
+886 LNENKSSEKSG
-894 KIGNE
+894 RD

-919 VIPEYNGGSGKLI
+919 VVPDYKGGSSKLT
-932 VVKEIVKDASES
+932 VVREIVKDASES

-953 FTSVLKKIEDDFKRE
+953 FTSVLQKIEEDFKKE
-968 GISHLYLD
+968 DISYLYLD
-976 GGTSAKERVE
+976 GGTSAKDRVE
-986 RVKKFNEDESIKVF
+986 RVKKFNDDSNIKVF

-1024 WWNPAVEDQATDRA
+1024 WWNPSVEDQATDRV

-1044 NRVEVIKLVAK
+1044 NKVEVIKLVAK

-1088 RLTEEEIAKLFE
+1088 RLTEEEISKLFE

>member
-1 MPLNL
+1 MNL
-6 EILMK
+6 DIFMK

-31 AYIKDVKGKSI
+31 AYVKDVKGKSI
-42 DGVYH
+42 DGIYH
-47 IYGRVL
+47 IYGSVL
-53 NEDKNW
+53 NDDKNW
-59 DYDTHLKINMKNNE
+59 DYNTHIKINMQNSD
-73 IIGVNCSCE
+73 IMGTNCSCE
-82 TFKENSKQVKNYMC
+82 TFKENSKHIKNYVC
-96 KHISATGDA
+96 KHISATNDV
-105 FYSLAKKKIASK
+105 FYSLAKKKMQKNKLKSNN
-117 KPMIKVEN
+117 KPK
-125 RLVKEN
+125 LVKEKN
-131 EKNNEQQEKRFL
+131 EEHKGQEKRFL
-143 SLDISIKHMVKEG
+143 SLDINIKHMVKEG
-156 IQFFNCEFRIGV
+156 ITLFNCEFRIGA
-168 GNSNLILD
+168 GNLNLILD

-191 FNDSF
+191 FNDGF
-196 TYNPLKDDFL
+196 TYNPLKDEFL
-206 KEDKRILQF
+206 DEDKRVLQF
-215 IGANS
+215 VASHKDMIS
-220 DKINGRYLR
+220 GRYLR
-229 LRQNSLKDF
+229 LKQNNLKDF

-259 KVRKENVPV
+259 KVKKENVPV

-277 GFILS
+277 GFILN
-282 HHKKFPVILNNTG
+282 HHKKFPIILNNSG

-331 KTLENLK
+331 KSLENLRS
-338 NLLEE
+338 LLEE
-343 LKNISKNIVLDENVK
+343 LKNISKNIVLDENIRV
-358 IFKEKLMK
+358 FKEKLIK
-366 TTFYFYENKG
+366 TTFNLYKNK
-376 EIYCNVKID
+376 EKIYCNVKID

-422 KREEDFCFIGDE
+422 KREEDFCFIGSE
-434 EAMYDFFSKGL
+434 EEIYELFSKGIKRLRELGEVLLSEEL
-445 KKIKEHGDVILSKEL
+445 K
-460 QEFKVIDSSLISS
+460 EFKVLDSSLISS
-473 ELSELINFYKLKFDF
+473 ELKELSNFYKLKFDF
-488 GDFNIQELRE
+488 GDFELRELRE
-498 SIDAMKNG
+498 SIEAMKRG
-506 KRFYKTKKTYLDL
+506 DRFYRTKKVYLDL
-519 EEPGIIHFLNL
+519 EDPGIVNFLNL
-530 LEDLGL
+530 LDDLGL
-536 DNISNNEINIDKSK
+536 ENIKDNEVYIDKSK
-550 VLYIQEKLKDRN
+550 VLYIQEKLKDRT
-562 LSFIKGGKVLQEI
+562 LSFIKGGNVLQEI
-575 VNKLLNKEFKRKL
+575 VGKLLNKEFKRKL
-588 VPKALNAELRS
+588 VPKALNAELRP

-664 PSLRIGL
+664 PSIRVGL
-671 VHGSKTRR
+671 VHGSKSKR
-679 DKVLNDFKRSL
+679 DKVLRDFKRGL
-690 GIKLDYMD
+690 GIKI
-698 TFEGLDLDEEEN
+698 EEKN
-710 INNSKE
+710 LKE
-716 GKNKSNDK
+716 
-724 NKTKKSSKS
+724 KS
-733 YERYDIL
+733 YEKYDVL
-740 LTTYGTLKNDEEAY
+740 LTTYGTLKNDEKAY
-754 DNLSF
+754 ENLSF

-778 LSVKKIKSRCNIAL
+778 LSVKNIKSRCNIAL

-825 FILDENNL
+825 FILDESNL
-833 DELKSLITPFIL
+833 SELKSLITPFIL
-845 RRLKEDV
+845 RRLKEEV

-868 KGKQKQIYNSYVK
+868 KGKQKQLYSFYVN
-881 AIKTK
+881 AIKNQ
-886 LNESKISG
+886 LNENKSSEKSG
-894 KIGNE
+894 RD

-914 LDPSI
+914 LDPSL
-919 VIPEYNGGSGKLI
+919 VVPDYKGGSSKLT
-932 VVKEIVKDASES
+932 VVREIVKDASES

-953 FTSVLKKIEDDFKRE
+953 FTSVLQKIEEDFKKE
-968 GISHLYLD
+968 DISYLYLD
-976 GGTSAKERVE
+976 GGTSAKDRVE
-986 RVKKFNEDESIKVF
+986 RVKKFNDDSNIKVF

-1024 WWNPAVEDQATDRA
+1024 WWNPSVEDQATDRV

-1044 NRVEVIKLVAK
+1044 NKVEVIKLVAK

-1088 RLTEEEIAKLFE
+1088 RLTEEEISKLFE

>member
-1 MPLNL
+1 MNL
-6 EILMK
+6 DILMK

-31 AYIKDVKGKSI
+31 AYVKDVRGKSI
-42 DGVYH
+42 DGIYH
-47 IYGRVL
+47 IYGSVL
-53 NEDKNW
+53 NDDKNW
-59 DYDTHLKINMKNNE
+59 DYNTHIKINMKNSD
-73 IIGVNCSCE
+73 IVGTNCSCE
-82 TFKENSKQVKNYMC
+82 TFKENSKHIKNYVC
-96 KHISATGDA
+96 KHISATNDV
-105 FYSLAKKKIASK
+105 FYSLAKKKMQNNKLKSNNK
-117 KPMIKVEN
+117 TQ
-125 RLVKEN
+125 LVKEKN
-131 EKNNEQQEKRFL
+131 EEHKGQEKRFL
-143 SLDISIKHMVKEG
+143 SLDINIKHMVKEG
-156 IQFFNCEFRIGV
+156 ITLFNCEFRIGA
-168 GNSNLILD
+168 GNLNLILD

-191 FNDSF
+191 FNDGF
-196 TYNPLKDDFL
+196 TYNPLKDEFL
-206 KEDKRILQF
+206 EEDKRVLQF
-215 IGANS
+215 VASHKDMIS
-220 DKINGRYLR
+220 GRYLR
-229 LRQNSLKDF
+229 IKQNNLKDF
-238 LKLIDEKK
+238 LKLVDEKK

-259 KVRKENVPV
+259 KVKKENVPV

-277 GFILS
+277 GFVLS
-282 HHKKFPVILNNTG
+282 HHKKFPVILNNLG

-331 KTLENLK
+331 KSLESLR

-343 LKNISKNIVLDENVK
+343 LKNISKNIVLDENVRV
-358 IFKEKLMK
+358 FKEKLMK
-366 TTFYFYENKG
+366 TTFNLYKTEGK
-376 EIYCNVKID
+376 IYCNVKID

-422 KREEDFCFIGDE
+422 KREEDFCFIGSE
-434 EAMYDFFSKGL
+434 EEIYELFSKGIKKL
-445 KKIKEHGDVILSKEL
+445 KEFGEVLLSEEL
-460 QEFKVIDSSLISS
+460 KEFKVLDSSLISS
-473 ELSELINFYKLKFDF
+473 ELKELSNFYKLKFDF
-488 GDFNIQELRE
+488 GDFELRELRE
-498 SIDAMKNG
+498 SIEAMKRG
-506 KRFYKTKKTYLDL
+506 DRFYRTKKVYLDL
-519 EEPGIIHFLNL
+519 EDPGIVNFLNL

-536 DNISNNEINIDKSK
+536 ENIKDNEVYIDKSK

-562 LSFIKGGKVLQEI
+562 LSFIKGGNVLQEI
-575 VNKLLNKEFKRKL
+575 VGKLLNKEFKRKL
-588 VPKALNAELRS
+588 VPRALNAELRP

-664 PSLRIGL
+664 PSIKIGL
-671 VHGSKTRR
+671 VHGSKSKR
-679 DKVLNDFKRSL
+679 DKVLRDFKRGL
-690 GIKLDYMD
+690 GIKV
-698 TFEGLDLDEEEN
+698 EEEN
-710 INNSKE
+710 LKE
-716 GKNKSNDK
+716 
-724 NKTKKSSKS
+724 KS
-733 YERYDIL
+733 YEKYDVL
-740 LTTYGTLKNDEEAY
+740 LTTYGTLKNDEKAY
-754 DNLSF
+754 ENLSF

-769 IKNPSAQAT
+769 IKNPAAQAT
-778 LSVKKIKSRCNIAL
+778 LSVKNIKSRCNIAL

-813 GYLFTKERFRER
+813 GYLFTKDRFRER
-825 FILDENNL
+825 FILDESNL
-833 DELKSLITPFIL
+833 SELKSLITPFIL

-868 KGKQKQIYNSYVK
+868 KGKQKQLYSFYVK
-881 AIKTK
+881 AIKNQ
-886 LNESKISG
+886 LNENKSSEKSG
-894 KIGNE
+894 RD
-899 KINLFAYLTKLREIC
+899 KINLFSYLTKLREIC
-914 LDPSI
+914 LDPSL
-919 VIPEYNGGSGKLI
+919 VVPDYTGGSSKLT

-953 FTSVLKKIEDDFKRE
+953 FTSVLQKIEEDFKKE
-968 GISHLYLD
+968 DISYLYLD
-976 GGTSAKERVE
+976 GGTSAKDRVE
-986 RVKKFNEDESIKVF
+986 RVKKFNEDSNIKVF

-1009 GLNLTSASVVIHFDP
+1009 GLNLTSASMVIHFDP

-1044 NRVEVIKLVAK
+1044 NKVEVIKLVAK

-1072 IQSLMDGKTM
+1072 IKSLMDGKTM
-1082 DGKGLK
+1082 DGKVLK
-1088 RLTEEEIAKLFE
+1088 RLTEEEISKLFE

>member
-6 EILMK
+6 DIFMK

-31 AYIKDVKGKSI
+31 AYVKDVKGKSI
-42 DGVYH
+42 DGIYH
-47 IYGRVL
+47 IYGSVL
-53 NEDKNW
+53 NDDKNW
-59 DYDTHLKINMKNNE
+59 DYNTHIKINMQNSD
-73 IIGVNCSCE
+73 IMGTNCSCE
-82 TFKENSKQVKNYMC
+82 TFKENSKHIKNYVC
-96 KHISATGDA
+96 KHISATNDV
-105 FYSLAKKKIASK
+105 FYSLAKKKMQKNKLKSNN
-117 KPMIKVEN
+117 KPK
-125 RLVKEN
+125 LVKEKN
-131 EKNNEQQEKRFL
+131 EEHKGQEKRFL
-143 SLDISIKHMVKEG
+143 SLDINIKHMVKEG
-156 IQFFNCEFRIGV
+156 ITLFNCEFRIGA
-168 GNSNLILD
+168 GNLNLILD

-191 FNDSF
+191 FNDGF
-196 TYNPLKDDFL
+196 TYNPLKDEFL
-206 KEDKRILQF
+206 DEDKRVLQF
-215 IGANS
+215 VASHKDMIS
-220 DKINGRYLR
+220 GRYLR
-229 LRQNSLKDF
+229 LKQNNLKDF

-259 KVRKENVPV
+259 KVKKENVPV

-277 GFILS
+277 GFILN
-282 HHKKFPVILNNTG
+282 HHKKFPIILNNSG

-331 KTLENLK
+331 KSLENLRS
-338 NLLEE
+338 LLEE
-343 LKNISKNIVLDENVK
+343 LKNISKNIVLDENIRV
-358 IFKEKLMK
+358 FKEKLIK
-366 TTFYFYENKG
+366 TTFNLYKNK
-376 EIYCNVKID
+376 EKIYCNVKID

-422 KREEDFCFIGDE
+422 KREEDFCFIGSE
-434 EAMYDFFSKGL
+434 EEIYELFSKGIKRLRELGEVLLSEEL
-445 KKIKEHGDVILSKEL
+445 K
-460 QEFKVIDSSLISS
+460 EFKVLDSSLISS
-473 ELSELINFYKLKFDF
+473 ELKELSNFYKLKFDF
-488 GDFNIQELRE
+488 GDFELRELRE
-498 SIDAMKNG
+498 SIEAMKRG
-506 KRFYKTKKTYLDL
+506 DRFYRTKKVYLDL
-519 EEPGIIHFLNL
+519 EDPGIVNFLNL
-530 LEDLGL
+530 LDDLGL
-536 DNISNNEINIDKSK
+536 ENIKDNEVYIDKSK
-550 VLYIQEKLKDRN
+550 VLYIQEKLKDRT
-562 LSFIKGGKVLQEI
+562 LSFIKGGNVLQEI
-575 VNKLLNKEFKRKL
+575 VGKLLNKEFKRKL
-588 VPKALNAELRS
+588 VPKALNAELRP

-664 PSLRIGL
+664 PSIRIGL
-671 VHGSKTRR
+671 VHGSKSKR
-679 DKVLNDFKRSL
+679 DKVLRDFKRGL
-690 GIKLDYMD
+690 GIKI
-698 TFEGLDLDEEEN
+698 EEEN
-710 INNSKE
+710 LKE
-716 GKNKSNDK
+716 
-724 NKTKKSSKS
+724 KS
-733 YERYDIL
+733 YEKYDVL
-740 LTTYGTLKNDEEAY
+740 LTTYGTLKNDEKAY
-754 DNLSF
+754 ENLSF

-778 LSVKKIKSRCNIAL
+778 LSVKNIKSRCNIAL

-813 GYLFTKERFRER
+813 GYLFTKDRFRER
-825 FILDENNL
+825 FILDESNL
-833 DELKSLITPFIL
+833 SELKYLITPFIL
-845 RRLKEDV
+845 RRLKEEV

-868 KGKQKQIYNSYVK
+868 KGKQKQLYSFYVK
-881 AIKTK
+881 AIKNQ
-886 LNESKISG
+886 LNENKSSEKSG
-894 KIGNE
+894 RD

-919 VIPEYNGGSGKLI
+919 VVPDYKGGSSKLT
-932 VVKEIVKDASES
+932 VVREIVKDASES

-953 FTSVLKKIEDDFKRE
+953 FTSVLQKIEEDFKKE
-968 GISHLYLD
+968 DISYLYLD
-976 GGTSAKERVE
+976 GGTSAKDRVE
-986 RVKKFNEDESIKVF
+986 RVKKFNEDSNIKVF

-1024 WWNPAVEDQATDRA
+1024 WWNPSVEDQATDRV

-1044 NRVEVIKLVAK
+1044 NKVEVIKLVAK

-1088 RLTEEEIAKLFE
+1088 RLTEEEISKLFE

>member
-1 MPLNL
+1 MNL
-6 EILMK
+6 DIFMK

-31 AYIKDVKGKSI
+31 AYVKDVKGKCI
-42 DGVYH
+42 DGIYH
-47 IYGRVL
+47 IYGSVL
-53 NEDKNW
+53 NDDKNW
-59 DYDTHLKINMKNNE
+59 DYNTHIKINVKNSD
-73 IIGVNCSCE
+73 IIGTNCSCE
-82 TFKENSKQVKNYMC
+82 TFKENSKHIKNYVC
-96 KHISATGDA
+96 RHISATNDV
-105 FYSLAKKKIASK
+105 FYSLAKKKMQKNKLKSNN
-117 KPMIKVEN
+117 KPK
-125 RLVKEN
+125 LVKEKN
-131 EKNNEQQEKRFL
+131 EEHKGKEKRFL
-143 SLDISIKHMVKEG
+143 SLDINIKRMVKEG
-156 IQFFNCEFRIGV
+156 ITLFNCEFRIGT
-168 GNSNLILD
+168 GNLNLILD

-191 FNDSF
+191 FNDGF
-196 TYNPLKDDFL
+196 TYNPLKDEFL
-206 KEDKRILQF
+206 DEDKRVLQF
-215 IGANS
+215 VASHKDMIS
-220 DKINGRYLR
+220 GRYLR
-229 LRQNSLKDF
+229 LKQNNLKDF
-238 LKLIDEKK
+238 LKLVDEKK

-259 KVRKENVPV
+259 KVKKENVPV

-277 GFILS
+277 GFVLS
-282 HHKKFPVILNNTG
+282 HHKKFPVILNNSG

-331 KTLENLK
+331 KSLENLRS
-338 NLLEE
+338 LLEE
-343 LKNISKNIVLDENVK
+343 LKNISKNIVLDENIRV
-358 IFKEKLMK
+358 FKEKLMK
-366 TTFYFYENKG
+366 TTFNLYKTKG
-376 EIYCNVKID
+376 RIYCNVKID

-422 KREEDFCFIGDE
+422 KREEDFCFIGSE
-434 EAMYDFFSKGL
+434 EEMYELFSKGIKRLRELGEVLLSEEL
-445 KKIKEHGDVILSKEL
+445 K
-460 QEFKVIDSSLISS
+460 EFKVLDSSLISS
-473 ELSELINFYKLKFDF
+473 ELKELSNFYKLKFDF
-488 GDFNIQELRE
+488 GDFELRELRE
-498 SIDAMKNG
+498 SIDAMKRG
-506 KRFYKTKKTYLDL
+506 DRFYRTKKVYLDL
-519 EEPGIIHFLNL
+519 EDPGIVNFLNL

-536 DNISNNEINIDKSK
+536 ENIKDNEVYIDKSK

-562 LSFIKGGKVLQEI
+562 LSFIKGGNVLQEI
-575 VNKLLNKEFKRKL
+575 VGKLLNKEFKRKL
-588 VPKALNAELRS
+588 VPKALNAELRP

-664 PSLRIGL
+664 PSIRIGL
-671 VHGSKTRR
+671 VHGSKSKR
-679 DKVLNDFKRSL
+679 DKVLREFKRGL
-690 GIKLDYMD
+690 GIKI
-698 TFEGLDLDEEEN
+698 EEDN
-710 INNSKE
+710 LKE
-716 GKNKSNDK
+716 
-724 NKTKKSSKS
+724 KS
-733 YERYDIL
+733 YEKYDVL
-740 LTTYGTLKNDEEAY
+740 LTTYGTLKNDEKAY
-754 DNLSF
+754 ENLSF

-769 IKNPSAQAT
+769 IKNPAAQAT
-778 LSVKKIKSRCNIAL
+778 LSVKNIKSRCNIAL

-813 GYLFTKERFRER
+813 GYLFTKDRFRER
-825 FILDENNL
+825 FILDESNL
-833 DELKSLITPFIL
+833 SELKSLITPFIL

-868 KGKQKQIYNSYVK
+868 KGKQKQLYSFYVK
-881 AIKTK
+881 AIKNQ
-886 LNESKISG
+886 LNENKSSEKSG
-894 KIGNE
+894 RD
-899 KINLFAYLTKLREIC
+899 KINLFSYLTKLREIC
-914 LDPSI
+914 LDPSL
-919 VIPEYNGGSGKLI
+919 VAPDYTGGSSKLT

-953 FTSVLKKIEDDFKRE
+953 FTSVLKKIEEDFKKE
-968 GISHLYLD
+968 DISYLYLD
-976 GGTSAKERVE
+976 GGTSAKDRVE
-986 RVKKFNEDESIKVF
+986 RVKKFNEDSNIKVF

-1044 NRVEVIKLVAK
+1044 NKVEVIKLVAK

-1088 RLTEEEIAKLFE
+1088 RLTEEEISKLFE

>member
-1 MPLNL
+1 MNL
-6 EILMK
+6 DIFMK

-31 AYIKDVKGKSI
+31 AYVKDVKGKCI
-42 DGVYH
+42 DGIYH
-47 IYGRVL
+47 IYGSVL
-53 NEDKNW
+53 NDDKNW
-59 DYDTHLKINMKNNE
+59 DYNTHIKINMQNSD
-73 IIGVNCSCE
+73 IIGTNCSCE
-82 TFKENSKQVKNYMC
+82 TFKENSKHIKNYVC
-96 KHISATGDA
+96 KHISATNDV
-105 FYSLAKKKIASK
+105 FYSLAKKKMQKNKLKSNN
-117 KPMIKVEN
+117 KPK
-125 RLVKEN
+125 LVKEKN
-131 EKNNEQQEKRFL
+131 EEHKGKEKRFL
-143 SLDISIKHMVKEG
+143 SLDINIKHMVKEG
-156 IQFFNCEFRIGV
+156 ITLFNCEFRIGT
-168 GNSNLILD
+168 GNLNLILD

-191 FNDSF
+191 FNDGF
-196 TYNPLKDDFL
+196 TYNPLKDEFL
-206 KEDKRILQF
+206 DEDKRVLQF
-215 IGANS
+215 VAS
-220 DKINGRYLR
+220 HKDVVSGRYLR
-229 LRQNSLKDF
+229 LKQNNLKDF
-238 LKLIDEKK
+238 LKLVDEKK

-259 KVRKENVPV
+259 KVKKENVPV

-277 GFILS
+277 GFVLS
-282 HHKKFPVILNNTG
+282 HHKKFPVILNNSG

-331 KTLENLK
+331 KSLENLRS
-338 NLLEE
+338 LLEE
-343 LKNISKNIVLDENVK
+343 LKNISKNIVLDENIRV
-358 IFKEKLMK
+358 FKEKLMK
-366 TTFYFYENKG
+366 ITFNLYKTKG
-376 EIYCNVKID
+376 RIYCNVKID

-422 KREEDFCFIGDE
+422 KREEDFCFIGSE
-434 EAMYDFFSKGL
+434 EEMYELFSKGIKRLRELGEVLLSEEL
-445 KKIKEHGDVILSKEL
+445 K
-460 QEFKVIDSSLISS
+460 EFKVLDSSLISS
-473 ELSELINFYKLKFDF
+473 ELKELSNFYKLKFDF
-488 GDFNIQELRE
+488 GDFELRELRE
-498 SIDAMKNG
+498 SIEAMKRG
-506 KRFYKTKKTYLDL
+506 DRFYRTKKVYLDL
-519 EEPGIIHFLNL
+519 EDPGIVNFLNL

-536 DNISNNEINIDKSK
+536 ENIKDNEVYIDKSK

-562 LSFIKGGKVLQEI
+562 LSFIKGGNVLQEI
-575 VNKLLNKEFKRKL
+575 VGKLLNKEFKRKL
-588 VPKALNAELRS
+588 VPKALNAELRP

-664 PSLRIGL
+664 PSIRVGL
-671 VHGSKTRR
+671 VHGSKSKR
-679 DKVLNDFKRSL
+679 DKVLRDFKRGL
-690 GIKLDYMD
+690 GIKI
-698 TFEGLDLDEEEN
+698 EEEN
-710 INNSKE
+710 LKE
-716 GKNKSNDK
+716 
-724 NKTKKSSKS
+724 KS
-733 YERYDIL
+733 YEKYDVL
-740 LTTYGTLKNDEEAY
+740 LTTYGTLKNDEKAY
-754 DNLSF
+754 ENLSF

-769 IKNPSAQAT
+769 IKNPAAQAT
-778 LSVKKIKSRCNIAL
+778 LSVKNIKSRCNIAL

-825 FILDENNL
+825 FILDESNL
-833 DELKSLITPFIL
+833 SELKSLITPFIL
-845 RRLKEDV
+845 RRLKDDV
-852 LSELPEKLE
+852 LSELPEKLD

-868 KGKQKQIYNSYVK
+868 KGKQKQLYSSYVK
-881 AIKTK
+881 AIKNQ
-886 LNESKISG
+886 LNENKSSSKSG
-894 KIGNE
+894 RD

-919 VIPEYNGGSGKLI
+919 VVPDYKGESSKLT

-953 FTSVLKKIEDDFKRE
+953 FTSVLQKIEEDFKKE
-968 GISHLYLD
+968 DISYLYLD
-976 GGTSAKERVE
+976 GGTSAKERIE
-986 RVKKFNEDESIKVF
+986 RVKRFNEDSNIKVF

-1044 NRVEVIKLVAK
+1044 NKVEVIKLVAK

-1088 RLTEEEIAKLFE
+1088 RLTEEEISKLFE

>member
-6 EILMK
+6 DIFMK

-31 AYIKDVKGKSI
+31 AYVKDVKGKNI
-42 DGVYH
+42 DEIYH
-47 IYGRVL
+47 IYGNVL
-53 NEDKNW
+53 NDDKNW
-59 DYDTHLKINMKNNE
+59 DYNTHIKINMKNSD
-73 IIGVNCSCE
+73 IIGTNCSCE
-82 TFKENSKQVKNYMC
+82 TFKENSKHIKNYVC
-96 KHISATGDA
+96 KHISATNDV
-105 FYSLAKKKIASK
+105 FYSLVRKKVQKNKLSNNK
-117 KPMIKVEN
+117 TQ
-125 RLVKEN
+125 LVKE
-131 EKNNEQQEKRFL
+131 KNDEYKGQEKRFL
-143 SLDISIKHMVKEG
+143 SLDINIKHMVKEG
-156 IQFFNCEFRIGV
+156 ITLFNCEFRIGA
-168 GNSNLILD
+168 GNLNLILD

-191 FNDSF
+191 FNDGF
-196 TYNPLKDDFL
+196 TYNPLRDEFL
-206 KEDKRILQF
+206 EEDKRVLQF
-215 IGANS
+215 VASHKDMIS
-220 DKINGRYLR
+220 GRYLR
-229 LRQNSLKDF
+229 LKQNNLKDF

-259 KVRKENVPV
+259 KVKKENVPV

-282 HHKKFPVILNNTG
+282 HHKKFPVLLNNSG
-295 DVMFFDRNLYLPR
+295 DVMSFDRNLYLPR

-331 KTLENLK
+331 KSLESLR

-343 LKNISKNIVLDENVK
+343 LKNISKNIVLDENVRA
-358 IFKEKLMK
+358 FKEKLMK
-366 TTFYFYENKG
+366 TTFNLYKTKG
-376 EIYCNVKID
+376 KIYCNVKID

-422 KREEDFCFIGDE
+422 KREEDFCFIGNE
-434 EAMYDFFSKGL
+434 EEMYELLSNGIKRL
-445 KKIKEHGDVILSKEL
+445 KEFGEVLLSEEL
-460 QEFKVIDSSLISS
+460 KAFKVLDSSLISS
-473 ELSELINFYKLKFDF
+473 EFIELSNFYKLKFDF
-488 GDFNIQELRE
+488 GDFELRELRE
-498 SIDAMKNG
+498 SIEDMKKG
-506 KRFYKTKKTYLDL
+506 ERFYRTKKVYLDL
-519 EEPGIIHFLNL
+519 EDPGIVNFLNL

-536 DNISNNEINIDKSK
+536 ENIKDNEVYIDKSK

-562 LSFIKGGKVLQEI
+562 LSFIKGGNVLQEI
-575 VNKLLNKEFKRKL
+575 VGKLLNKEFKRKL
-588 VPKALNAELRS
+588 VPKALNAELRP

-664 PSLRIGL
+664 PSIRVGL
-671 VHGSKTRR
+671 VHGSKSKR
-679 DKVLNDFKRSL
+679 DKVLRNFKRGI
-690 GIKLDYMD
+690 GIKV
-698 TFEGLDLDEEEN
+698 EEEN
-710 INNSKE
+710 LKE
-716 GKNKSNDK
+716 
-724 NKTKKSSKS
+724 KS
-733 YERYDIL
+733 YEKYDVL
-740 LTTYGTLKNDEEAY
+740 LTTYGTLKNDEKAY
-754 DNLSF
+754 ENLNF

-769 IKNPSAQAT
+769 IKNPAAQAT
-778 LSVKKIKSRCNIAL
+778 LSVKNIKSRCNIAL

-813 GYLFTKERFRER
+813 GYLFTKDRFRER
-825 FILDENNL
+825 FILDESNL
-833 DELKSLITPFIL
+833 SELKSLITPFIL

-868 KGKQKQIYNSYVK
+868 KGKQKQLYSFYVK
-881 AIKTK
+881 AIKNE
-886 LNESKISG
+886 LNENKSSEKSG
-894 KIGNE
+894 KD

-919 VIPEYNGGSGKLI
+919 VVPDYKGESSKLT

-953 FTSVLKKIEDDFKRE
+953 FTSVLKKIEEDFKKE
-968 GISHLYLD
+968 DISYLYLD

-986 RVKKFNEDESIKVF
+986 RVKKFNEDSNIKVF

-1044 NRVEVIKLVAK
+1044 NKVEVIKLVAK

-1088 RLTEEEIAKLFE
+1088 RLTEEEISKLFE

>member
-1 MPLNL
+1 MNL
-6 EILMK
+6 DIFMK

-31 AYIKDVKGKSI
+31 AYVKDVKGKNI
-42 DGVYH
+42 DGIYH
-47 IYGRVL
+47 IYGNIL
-53 NEDKNW
+53 NDDKNW
-59 DYDTHLKINMKNNE
+59 DYNTHIKINMKNSD
-73 IIGVNCSCE
+73 IIGTNCSCE
-82 TFKENSKQVKNYMC
+82 TFKENSKHIKNYVC
-96 KHISATGDA
+96 KHISATNDV
-105 FYSLAKKKIASK
+105 FYSLLRKKVQKNKLKSNNK
-117 KPMIKVEN
+117 TQ
-125 RLVKEN
+125 LVKE
-131 EKNNEQQEKRFL
+131 KNQEHKGQEKRFL
-143 SLDISIKHMVKEG
+143 SLDINIKHMVKEG
-156 IQFFNCEFRIGV
+156 ITLFNCEFRIGA
-168 GNSNLILD
+168 GNLNLILD

-191 FNDSF
+191 FNDGF
-196 TYNPLKDDFL
+196 TYNPLRDEFL
-206 KEDKRILQF
+206 EEDKRVLQF
-215 IGANS
+215 VASHKDMIS
-220 DKINGRYLR
+220 GRYLR
-229 LRQNSLKDF
+229 LKQNNLKDF

-259 KVRKENVPV
+259 KVKKENVPV

-282 HHKKFPVILNNTG
+282 HHKKFPVILNNLG

-331 KTLENLK
+331 KSLENLR

-343 LKNISKNIVLDENVK
+343 LKNISKNIVLDENVRV
-358 IFKEKLMK
+358 FKEKLMK
-366 TTFYFYENKG
+366 TTFNLYKTEG
-376 EIYCNVKID
+376 QIYCNVKID

-422 KREEDFCFIGDE
+422 KREEDFCFIGNE
-434 EAMYDFFSKGL
+434 EEIYELLSKGIKRL
-445 KKIKEHGDVILSKEL
+445 KEFGEVLLSEEL
-460 QEFKVIDSSLISS
+460 KEFKVLDSSLISS
-473 ELSELINFYKLKFDF
+473 ELIELSNFYKLKFDF
-488 GDFNIQELRE
+488 GDFELRELRE
-498 SIDAMKNG
+498 SIEAMKKG
-506 KRFYKTKKTYLDL
+506 ERFYKTKKVYLDL
-519 EEPGIIHFLNL
+519 EDSGIVNFLNL

-536 DNISNNEINIDKSK
+536 ENIKDNEVYIDKSK

-562 LSFIKGGKVLQEI
+562 LSFIKGGNVLQEI
-575 VNKLLNKEFKRKL
+575 VGKLLNKEFKRKL
-588 VPKALNAELRS
+588 VPKALNAELRP

-624 GLGKTLQIIAFL
+624 GLGKTLQMIAFL

-664 PSLRIGL
+664 PSIRVGL
-671 VHGSKTRR
+671 VHGSKSKR
-679 DKVLNDFKRSL
+679 DKVLRDFKRGL
-690 GIKLDYMD
+690 GIKV
-698 TFEGLDLDEEEN
+698 EEEN
-710 INNSKE
+710 LKE
-716 GKNKSNDK
+716 KY
-724 NKTKKSSKS
+724 
-733 YERYDIL
+733 YEKYDVL
-740 LTTYGTLKNDEEAY
+740 LTTYGTLKNDEKAY
-754 DNLSF
+754 ENLSF

-769 IKNPSAQAT
+769 IKNPAAQAT
-778 LSVKKIKSRCNIAL
+778 LSVKNIKSRCNIAL

-825 FILDENNL
+825 FILDESNL
-833 DELKSLITPFIL
+833 SELKSLITPFIL

-868 KGKQKQIYNSYVK
+868 KGKQKQLYSFYVK
-881 AIKTK
+881 AIKK
-886 LNESKISG
+886 ELNANKSYEKSG
-894 KIGNE
+894 KN

-919 VIPEYNGGSGKLI
+919 VVPDYKGESSKLT

-944 GKKILLFSQ
+944 EKKILLFSQ
-953 FTSVLKKIEDDFKRE
+953 FTSVLKKIEKDFKKE
-968 GISHLYLD
+968 DISYLYLD

-986 RVKKFNEDESIKVF
+986 RVKKFNEDSNIKVF

-1038 HRFGQE
+1038 YRFGQE
-1044 NRVEVIKLVAK
+1044 NKVEVIKLVAK

-1088 RLTEEEIAKLFE
+1088 RLTEEEISKLFE

>member
-6 EILMK
+6 DIFMK

-31 AYIKDVKGKSI
+31 AYVKDVKGKSI
-42 DGVYH
+42 DGIYH
-47 IYGRVL
+47 IYGNVL
-53 NEDKNW
+53 NDDKNW
-59 DYDTHLKINMKNNE
+59 DYNTHIKINMKNSD
-73 IIGVNCSCE
+73 IIGTNCSCE
-82 TFKENSKQVKNYMC
+82 TFKENSKHIKNYVC
-96 KHISATGDA
+96 KHISATNDV
-105 FYSLAKKKIASK
+105 FYSLVRKKVQKNKLSNNK
-117 KPMIKVEN
+117 TQ
-125 RLVKEN
+125 LVKE
-131 EKNNEQQEKRFL
+131 KNDEYKGQEKRFL
-143 SLDISIKHMVKEG
+143 SLDINIKHMVKEG
-156 IQFFNCEFRIGV
+156 ITLFNCEFRIGA
-168 GNSNLILD
+168 GNLNLILD

-191 FNDSF
+191 FNDGF
-196 TYNPLKDDFL
+196 TYNPLRDEFL
-206 KEDKRILQF
+206 EEDKRVLQF
-215 IGANS
+215 VASHKDMIS
-220 DKINGRYLR
+220 GRYLR
-229 LRQNSLKDF
+229 LKQNNLKDF

-259 KVRKENVPV
+259 KVKKENVPV
-268 ALTLKEGKE
+268 ALTLKEGEE

-282 HHKKFPVILNNTG
+282 HHKKFPVILNNLG

-331 KTLENLK
+331 KSLENLR

-343 LKNISKNIVLDENVK
+343 LKNISKNIVLDENVRA
-358 IFKEKLMK
+358 FKEKLMK
-366 TTFYFYENKG
+366 TTFNLYKTKG
-376 EIYCNVKID
+376 KIYCNVKID

-422 KREEDFCFIGDE
+422 KREEDFCFIGNE
-434 EAMYDFFSKGL
+434 EEMYELFSKGIKRL
-445 KKIKEHGDVILSKEL
+445 KEFGEVLLSEEL
-460 QEFKVIDSSLISS
+460 KEFKVLDSSLISS
-473 ELSELINFYKLKFDF
+473 ELIELSNFYRLKFDF
-488 GDFNIQELRE
+488 GDFELRELRE
-498 SIDAMKNG
+498 SIEAMKKG
-506 KRFYKTKKTYLDL
+506 ERFYRTKKVYLDL
-519 EEPGIIHFLNL
+519 EDPGIVNFLNL

-536 DNISNNEINIDKSK
+536 ENIKDNEVYIDKSK

-562 LSFIKGGKVLQEI
+562 LSFIKGGNVLEEI
-575 VNKLLNKEFKRKL
+575 VGKLLNKEFKRKL
-588 VPKALNAELRS
+588 VPKALNAELRP

-624 GLGKTLQIIAFL
+624 GLGKTLQVIAFL

-664 PSLRIGL
+664 PSIRVGL
-671 VHGSKTRR
+671 VHGSKSKR
-679 DKVLNDFKRSL
+679 DKVLRDFKRGL
-690 GIKLDYMD
+690 GIKV
-698 TFEGLDLDEEEN
+698 EEEN
-710 INNSKE
+710 LKE
-716 GKNKSNDK
+716 KY
-724 NKTKKSSKS
+724 
-733 YERYDIL
+733 YEKYDVL
-740 LTTYGTLKNDEEAY
+740 LTTYGTLKNDEKAY
-754 DNLSF
+754 ENLSF

-769 IKNPSAQAT
+769 IKNPAAQAT
-778 LSVKKIKSRCNIAL
+778 LSVKNIKSRCNIAL
-792 TGTPIENNLMELWS
+792 TGTPIENNLIELWS

-825 FILDENNL
+825 FILDESNL
-833 DELKSLITPFIL
+833 SELKSLITPFIL

-861 KKYLVEM
+861 KKYLVEI
-868 KGKQKQIYNSYVK
+868 KGKQKQLYSFYVR
-881 AIKTK
+881 AIKNE
-886 LNESKISG
+886 LNANKVSEKSEK
-894 KIGNE
+894 N

-919 VIPEYNGGSGKLI
+919 VVPDYKGESSKLT

-953 FTSVLKKIEDDFKRE
+953 FTSVLKKIEEDFKKE
-968 GISHLYLD
+968 DISYLYLD
-976 GGTSAKERVE
+976 GETSAKERVE
-986 RVKKFNEDESIKVF
+986 RVKKFNEDSNIKVF

-1009 GLNLTSASVVIHFDP
+1009 GLNLTSESVVIHFDP

-1044 NRVEVIKLVAK
+1044 NKVEVVKLVAK

-1088 RLTEEEIAKLFE
+1088 RLTEEEISKLFE

>member
-6 EILMK
+6 DIFMK

-16 TSSFTREQGKKLIKE
+16 TSSFTREQGKKLIQE
-31 AYIKDVKGKSI
+31 AYVKDVKGKSI
-42 DGVYH
+42 DGIYH
-47 IYGRVL
+47 IYGSVL
-53 NEDKNW
+53 NDDKNW
-59 DYDTHLKINMKNNE
+59 DYNTHIKINMKNSD
-73 IIGVNCSCE
+73 IMGTNCSCE
-82 TFKENSKQVKNYMC
+82 TFKENSKHIKNYVC
-96 KHISATGDA
+96 KHISATNDV
-105 FYSLAKKKIASK
+105 FYSLAKKKMQKNKLKSNN
-117 KPMIKVEN
+117 KPK
-125 RLVKEN
+125 LVKEKN
-131 EKNNEQQEKRFL
+131 EEHKGKEKRFL
-143 SLDISIKHMVKEG
+143 SLDINIKHMVKEG
-156 IQFFNCEFRIGV
+156 ITLFNCEFRIGA
-168 GNSNLILD
+168 GNLNLILD

-191 FNDSF
+191 FNDGF
-196 TYNPLKDDFL
+196 TYNPLKDEFL
-206 KEDKRILQF
+206 DEDKRVLQF
-215 IGANS
+215 VASHKDMIS
-220 DKINGRYLR
+220 GRYLR
-229 LRQNSLKDF
+229 LKQNNLKDF

-259 KVRKENVPV
+259 KVKKENVPV

-277 GFILS
+277 EFVLS
-282 HHKKFPVILNNTG
+282 HHKKFPVLLNNLG

-331 KTLENLK
+331 KSLESLR

-343 LKNISKNIVLDENVK
+343 LKNISKNIVLDENVRA
-358 IFKEKLMK
+358 FKEKLMK
-366 TTFYFYENKG
+366 TTFNLYKTEGK
-376 EIYCNVKID
+376 IYCNVKID

-422 KREEDFCFIGDE
+422 KREEDFCFIGNE
-434 EAMYDFFSKGL
+434 EEMYELFSKGIKRLRELGEVLLSEEL
-445 KKIKEHGDVILSKEL
+445 K
-460 QEFKVIDSSLISS
+460 EFKVLDSSLISS
-473 ELSELINFYKLKFDF
+473 ELKELNNFYKLKFDF
-488 GDFNIQELRE
+488 GDFELRELRE
-498 SIDAMKNG
+498 SIEAMKKG
-506 KRFYKTKKTYLDL
+506 DRFYITKKVYLDL
-519 EEPGIIHFLNL
+519 EDHGIVNFLNL

-536 DNISNNEINIDKSK
+536 ENIKDNEVYIDKSK

-562 LSFIKGGKVLQEI
+562 LSFIKGGNVLQEI
-575 VNKLLNKEFKRKL
+575 VGKLLNKEFKRKL
-588 VPKALNAELRS
+588 VPKALNAELRP

-664 PSLRIGL
+664 PSIRVGL
-671 VHGSKTRR
+671 VHGSKSKR
-679 DKVLNDFKRSL
+679 DKVLRDFKRGL
-690 GIKLDYMD
+690 GIKV
-698 TFEGLDLDEEEN
+698 EEEN
-710 INNSKE
+710 LKE
-716 GKNKSNDK
+716 
-724 NKTKKSSKS
+724 KS
-733 YERYDIL
+733 YEKYDVL
-740 LTTYGTLKNDEEAY
+740 LTTYGTLKNDEKAY
-754 DNLSF
+754 ENLSF

-769 IKNPSAQAT
+769 IKNPAAQAT
-778 LSVKKIKSRCNIAL
+778 LSVKNIKSRCNIAL

-825 FILDENNL
+825 FILDESNL
-833 DELKSLITPFIL
+833 SELKSLITPFIL

-868 KGKQKQIYNSYVK
+868 KGKQKQLYSFYVK
-881 AIKTK
+881 AIKNQ
-886 LNESKISG
+886 LNENKSSEKSG
-894 KIGNE
+894 RD

-914 LDPSI
+914 LDPSL
-919 VIPEYNGGSGKLI
+919 VVPDYTGGSSKLT

-953 FTSVLKKIEDDFKRE
+953 FTSVLKKIEEDFKKE
-968 GISHLYLD
+968 EISYLYLD
-976 GGTSAKERVE
+976 GGTSAKDRVE
-986 RVKKFNEDESIKVF
+986 RVKKFNEDSNIKVF

-1009 GLNLTSASVVIHFDP
+1009 GLNLTSASMVIHFDP

-1044 NRVEVIKLVAK
+1044 NKVEVIKLVAK

-1082 DGKGLK
+1082 DGKVLK
-1088 RLTEEEIAKLFE
+1088 RLTEEEISKLFE

>member
-1 MPLNL
+1 MNL
-6 EILMK
+6 DILMK

-31 AYIKDVKGKSI
+31 AYVKDVRGKSI
-42 DGVYH
+42 DGIYH
-47 IYGRVL
+47 IYGSVL
-53 NEDKNW
+53 NDDKNW
-59 DYDTHLKINMKNNE
+59 DYNTHIKINMKNSD
-73 IIGVNCSCE
+73 IVGTNCSCE
-82 TFKENSKQVKNYMC
+82 TFKENSKHIKNYVC
-96 KHISATGDA
+96 KHISATNDV
-105 FYSLAKKKIASK
+105 FYSLAKKKMQKNKLKSNN
-117 KPMIKVEN
+117 KPK
-125 RLVKEN
+125 LVKEKN
-131 EKNNEQQEKRFL
+131 EEHKGKEKRFL
-143 SLDISIKHMVKEG
+143 SLDINIKHVVKEG
-156 IQFFNCEFRIGV
+156 ITLFNCEFRIGA
-168 GNSNLILD
+168 GNLNLILD

-191 FNDSF
+191 FNDGF
-196 TYNPLKDDFL
+196 TYNPLKDEFL
-206 KEDKRILQF
+206 DEDKRVLQF
-215 IGANS
+215 VASHKDMIS
-220 DKINGRYLR
+220 GRYLR
-229 LRQNSLKDF
+229 LKQNNLKDF

-259 KVRKENVPV
+259 KVKKENVPV

-282 HHKKFPVILNNTG
+282 HHKKFPVILNNSG
-295 DVMFFDRNLYLPR
+295 DVMFFDRNLYIPR

-331 KTLENLK
+331 KSLENLRS
-338 NLLEE
+338 LLEE
-343 LKNISKNIVLDENVK
+343 LKNISKNIVLDENIRV
-358 IFKEKLMK
+358 FKEKLMK
-366 TTFYFYENKG
+366 TTFNLYKTKG
-376 EIYCNVKID
+376 KIYCNVKID

-398 DNSFLRDLKSEK
+398 DNIFLRDLKNEK

-422 KREEDFCFIGDE
+422 KREEDFCFIGNE
-434 EAMYDFFSKGL
+434 EEMYELFSKGIKRLRELGEVLLSEEL
-445 KKIKEHGDVILSKEL
+445 K
-460 QEFKVIDSSLISS
+460 EFKVLDSSLISS
-473 ELSELINFYKLKFDF
+473 ELIELSNFYKLKFDF
-488 GDFNIQELRE
+488 GDFELRELRE
-498 SIDAMKNG
+498 SIEAMKRG
-506 KRFYKTKKTYLDL
+506 DRFYRTKKVYLDL
-519 EEPGIIHFLNL
+519 EDHGIVNFLNL

-536 DNISNNEINIDKSK
+536 ENIKDNEVYIDKSK

-562 LSFIKGGKVLQEI
+562 LSFIKGGNVLQEI
-575 VNKLLNKEFKRKL
+575 VGKLLNKEFKRKL
-588 VPKALNAELRS
+588 VPKALNAELRP
-599 YQKEGFKWINE
+599 YQKDGFKWINE

-664 PSLRIGL
+664 PSIRVGL
-671 VHGSKTRR
+671 VHGSKSKRN
-679 DKVLNDFKRSL
+679 KVLRDFKRGL
-690 GIKLDYMD
+690 GIKI
-698 TFEGLDLDEEEN
+698 EEEN
-710 INNSKE
+710 LKE
-716 GKNKSNDK
+716 
-724 NKTKKSSKS
+724 KS
-733 YERYDIL
+733 YEKYDVL
-740 LTTYGTLKNDEEAY
+740 LTTYGTLKNDEKAY
-754 DNLSF
+754 ENLSF

-769 IKNPSAQAT
+769 IKNPAAQAT
-778 LSVKKIKSRCNIAL
+778 LSVKNIKSRCNIAL

-813 GYLFTKERFRER
+813 GYLFTKDRFRER
-825 FILDENNL
+825 FILDESNL
-833 DELKSLITPFIL
+833 SELKSLITPFIL

-868 KGKQKQIYNSYVK
+868 KGKQKQLYSFYVK
-881 AIKTK
+881 AIKNQ
-886 LNESKISG
+886 LNENKSSEKSG
-894 KIGNE
+894 RD

-914 LDPSI
+914 LDPSL
-919 VIPEYNGGSGKLI
+919 VVPDYTGGSSKLT

-953 FTSVLKKIEDDFKRE
+953 FTSVLQKIEEDFKKE
-968 GISHLYLD
+968 DISYLYLD
-976 GGTSAKERVE
+976 GETSAKDRVE
-986 RVKKFNEDESIKVF
+986 RVKKFNEDSNIKVF

-1044 NRVEVIKLVAK
+1044 NKVEVIKLVAK

-1072 IQSLMDGKTM
+1072 IKSLMDGKTM
-1082 DGKGLK
+1082 DGKVLK
-1088 RLTEEEIAKLFE
+1088 RLTEEEISKLFE

>member
-6 EILMK
+6 DIFMK

-16 TSSFTREQGKKLIKE
+16 TSSFTREQGKKLIQE
-31 AYIKDVKGKSI
+31 AYVKDVKGKSI
-42 DGVYH
+42 DGIYH
-47 IYGRVL
+47 IYGSVL
-53 NEDKNW
+53 NDDKNW
-59 DYDTHLKINMKNNE
+59 DYNTHIKINMQNSD
-73 IIGVNCSCE
+73 IMGTNCSCE
-82 TFKENSKQVKNYMC
+82 TFKENSKHIKNYVC
-96 KHISATGDA
+96 KHISATNDV
-105 FYSLAKKKIASK
+105 FYSLAKKKMQNNKSK
-117 KPMIKVEN
+117 SNNKPK
-125 RLVKEN
+125 LVKDKN
-131 EKNNEQQEKRFL
+131 EEHKGKEKRFL
-143 SLDISIKHMVKEG
+143 SLDINIKHMVKEG
-156 IQFFNCEFRIGV
+156 ITLFNCEFRIGA
-168 GNSNLILD
+168 GNLNLILD

-191 FNDSF
+191 FNDGF
-196 TYNPLKDDFL
+196 TYNPLKDEFL
-206 KEDKRILQF
+206 DEDKRVLQF
-215 IGANS
+215 VASHKDMIS
-220 DKINGRYLR
+220 GRYLR
-229 LRQNSLKDF
+229 LKQNNLKDF

-259 KVRKENVPV
+259 KVKKENVPV

-277 GFILS
+277 EFVLS
-282 HHKKFPVILNNTG
+282 HHKKFPVLLNNLG

-331 KTLENLK
+331 KSLESLR

-343 LKNISKNIVLDENVK
+343 LKNISKNIVLDENVRA
-358 IFKEKLMK
+358 FKEKLMK
-366 TTFYFYENKG
+366 TTFNLYKNK
-376 EIYCNVKID
+376 EKIYCNVKID

-422 KREEDFCFIGDE
+422 KREEDFCFIGNE
-434 EAMYDFFSKGL
+434 EEMYELLSKGIKRLRELGEVLLSEEL
-445 KKIKEHGDVILSKEL
+445 K
-460 QEFKVIDSSLISS
+460 EFKVLDSSLISS
-473 ELSELINFYKLKFDF
+473 ELKELSNFYKLKFDF
-488 GDFNIQELRE
+488 GDFELRE
-498 SIDAMKNG
+498 LRKSIEAMKKGNS
-506 KRFYKTKKTYLDL
+506 FYRTKKVYLDL
-519 EEPGIIHFLNL
+519 EDPGIVNFLNL

-536 DNISNNEINIDKSK
+536 ENIKDNEVYIDKSK
-550 VLYIQEKLKDRN
+550 VLYIQEKLKNRN
-562 LSFIKGGKVLQEI
+562 LSFIKGGNVLQEI
-575 VNKLLNKEFKRKL
+575 VGKLLNKEFKRKL
-588 VPKALNAELRS
+588 VPKALNAELRP

-664 PSLRIGL
+664 PSIRIGL
-671 VHGSKTRR
+671 VHGSKSKR
-679 DKVLNDFKRSL
+679 DKVLRDFKRGL
-690 GIKLDYMD
+690 GIKI
-698 TFEGLDLDEEEN
+698 EESN
-710 INNSKE
+710 LKE
-716 GKNKSNDK
+716 
-724 NKTKKSSKS
+724 KS
-733 YERYDIL
+733 YEKYDVL
-740 LTTYGTLKNDEEAY
+740 LTTYGTLKNDEKAY
-754 DNLSF
+754 ENLSF

-769 IKNPSAQAT
+769 IKNPTAQAT
-778 LSVKKIKSRCNIAL
+778 LSVKNIKSRCNIAL

-825 FILDENNL
+825 FILDESNL
-833 DELKSLITPFIL
+833 SELKSLITPFIL

-868 KGKQKQIYNSYVK
+868 KGKQKQLYSFYIK
-881 AIKTK
+881 AIKNQ
-886 LNESKISG
+886 LNENKSSEKSG
-894 KIGNE
+894 RD

-914 LDPSI
+914 LDPSL
-919 VIPEYNGGSGKLI
+919 VVPDYTGGSSKLT

-953 FTSVLKKIEDDFKRE
+953 FTSVLQKIEEDFKKE
-968 GISHLYLD
+968 DISYLYLD
-976 GGTSAKERVE
+976 GGTSAKDRVE
-986 RVKKFNEDESIKVF
+986 RVKKFNEDSNIKVF

-1009 GLNLTSASVVIHFDP
+1009 GLNLTSASMVIHFDP

-1044 NRVEVIKLVAK
+1044 NKVEVIKLVAK

-1088 RLTEEEIAKLFE
+1088 RLTEEEISKLFE

>member
-6 EILMK
+6 DIFMK

-31 AYIKDVKGKSI
+31 AYVKDVKGKCI
-42 DGVYH
+42 DGIYH
-47 IYGRVL
+47 IYGSVL
-53 NEDKNW
+53 NDDKNW
-59 DYDTHLKINMKNNE
+59 DYNTHIKINMQNSD
-73 IIGVNCSCE
+73 IIGTNCSCE
-82 TFKENSKQVKNYMC
+82 TFKENSKHIKNYVC
-96 KHISATGDA
+96 KHISATNDV
-105 FYSLAKKKIASK
+105 FYSLAKKKVQKNKLKSNN
-117 KPMIKVEN
+117 KPK
-125 RLVKEN
+125 LVKEKN
-131 EKNNEQQEKRFL
+131 EEHKGKEKRFL
-143 SLDISIKHMVKEG
+143 SLDINIKHMVKEG
-156 IQFFNCEFRIGV
+156 ITLFNCEFRIGT
-168 GNSNLILD
+168 GNLNLILD

-191 FNDSF
+191 FNDGF
-196 TYNPLKDDFL
+196 TYNPLKDEFL
-206 KEDKRILQF
+206 DKDKRVLQF
-215 IGANS
+215 VASHKDMIS
-220 DKINGRYLR
+220 GRYLR
-229 LRQNSLKDF
+229 LKQNNLKDF
-238 LKLIDEKK
+238 LKLVDEKK

-259 KVRKENVPV
+259 KVKKENVPV

-277 GFILS
+277 GFVLS
-282 HHKKFPVILNNTG
+282 HHKKFPVILNNSG

-331 KTLENLK
+331 KSLENLRS
-338 NLLEE
+338 LLEE
-343 LKNISKNIVLDENVK
+343 LKNISKNIVLDENIRV
-358 IFKEKLMK
+358 FKEKLMK
-366 TTFYFYENKG
+366 TTFNLYKTKG
-376 EIYCNVKID
+376 RIYCNVKID

-398 DNSFLRDLKSEK
+398 DNSFLRDLKNEK

-422 KREEDFCFIGDE
+422 KREEDFCFIGNE
-434 EAMYDFFSKGL
+434 EEMYELFSKGIKRLRELGEVLLSEEL
-445 KKIKEHGDVILSKEL
+445 K
-460 QEFKVIDSSLISS
+460 EFKVLDSSLISS
-473 ELSELINFYKLKFDF
+473 ELKELSNFYKLKFDF
-488 GDFNIQELRE
+488 GDFELRELRE
-498 SIDAMKNG
+498 SIEAMKKG
-506 KRFYKTKKTYLDL
+506 DRFYRTKKVYLDL
-519 EEPGIIHFLNL
+519 EDPGIVNFLNL

-536 DNISNNEINIDKSK
+536 ENIKDNEVYIDKSK
-550 VLYIQEKLKDRN
+550 VLYIQEKLKDRT
-562 LSFIKGGKVLQEI
+562 LSFIKGGNVLQEI
-575 VNKLLNKEFKRKL
+575 VGKLLNKEFKRKL
-588 VPKALNAELRS
+588 VPKALNAELRP

-664 PSLRIGL
+664 PSIRVGL
-671 VHGSKTRR
+671 VHGSKSKR
-679 DKVLNDFKRSL
+679 DKVLRDFKRGL
-690 GIKLDYMD
+690 GIKI
-698 TFEGLDLDEEEN
+698 EEEN
-710 INNSKE
+710 LKE
-716 GKNKSNDK
+716 
-724 NKTKKSSKS
+724 KS
-733 YERYDIL
+733 YEKYDVL
-740 LTTYGTLKNDEEAY
+740 LTTYGTLKNDEKAY
-754 DNLSF
+754 ENLSF

-769 IKNPSAQAT
+769 IKNPAAQAT
-778 LSVKKIKSRCNIAL
+778 LSVKNIKSRCNIAL

-813 GYLFTKERFRER
+813 GYLFTKDRFRER
-825 FILDENNL
+825 FILDESNL
-833 DELKSLITPFIL
+833 SELKSLITPFIL

-868 KGKQKQIYNSYVK
+868 KGKQKQLYSFYVK
-881 AIKTK
+881 AIKNQ
-886 LNESKISG
+886 LNENKSSEKSG
-894 KIGNE
+894 RD
-899 KINLFAYLTKLREIC
+899 KINLFSYLTKLREIC
-914 LDPSI
+914 LDPSL
-919 VIPEYNGGSGKLI
+919 VVPDYTGGSSKLT

-953 FTSVLKKIEDDFKRE
+953 FTSVLKKIEEDFKKE
-968 GISHLYLD
+968 DISYLYLD
-976 GGTSAKERVE
+976 GGTSAKDRVE
-986 RVKKFNEDESIKVF
+986 RVKKFNEDSNIKVF

-1044 NRVEVIKLVAK
+1044 NKVEVIKLVAK

-1088 RLTEEEIAKLFE
+1088 RLTEEEISKLFE

>member
-6 EILMK
+6 DILMK

-31 AYIKDVKGKSI
+31 AYVKDVKGKSI
-42 DGVYH
+42 DGIYH
-47 IYGRVL
+47 IYGSVL
-53 NEDKNW
+53 NDDKNW
-59 DYDTHLKINMKNNE
+59 DYNTHIKINMKNSD
-73 IIGVNCSCE
+73 IVGTNCSCE
-82 TFKENSKQVKNYMC
+82 TFKENSKHIKNYVC
-96 KHISATGDA
+96 KHISATNDV
-105 FYSLAKKKIASK
+105 FYSLAKKKMQKNKLKSNN
-117 KPMIKVEN
+117 KPK
-125 RLVKEN
+125 LVKE
-131 EKNNEQQEKRFL
+131 KNKEHKGQEKRFL
-143 SLDISIKHMVKEG
+143 SLDINIKHMVKEG
-156 IQFFNCEFRIGV
+156 VTLFNCEFRIGA
-168 GNSNLILD
+168 GNLNLILD

-191 FNDSF
+191 FNDGF
-196 TYNPLKDDFL
+196 TYNPLKDEFL
-206 KEDKRILQF
+206 DEDKRVLQF
-215 IGANS
+215 VASHKDMIS
-220 DKINGRYLR
+220 GRYLR
-229 LRQNSLKDF
+229 LKQNNLKDF

-259 KVRKENVPV
+259 KVKKENVPV

-277 GFILS
+277 GFVLS
-282 HHKKFPVILNNTG
+282 HHKKFPVILNNSG

-331 KTLENLK
+331 KSLENLRS
-338 NLLEE
+338 LLEE
-343 LKNISKNIVLDENVK
+343 LKNISKNIVLDENIRV
-358 IFKEKLMK
+358 FKEKLMK
-366 TTFYFYENKG
+366 TTFNLYKNKG
-376 EIYCNVKID
+376 KIYCNAKID

-422 KREEDFCFIGDE
+422 KREEDFCFIGSE
-434 EAMYDFFSKGL
+434 EEIYELFSKGIKRLRELGEVLLSEEL
-445 KKIKEHGDVILSKEL
+445 K
-460 QEFKVIDSSLISS
+460 EFKVLDSSLISS
-473 ELSELINFYKLKFDF
+473 ELKELSNFYKLKFDF
-488 GDFNIQELRE
+488 GDFELRELRE
-498 SIDAMKNG
+498 SIEAMKKG
-506 KRFYKTKKTYLDL
+506 DRFYRTKKVYLDL
-519 EEPGIIHFLNL
+519 EDPGIVNFLNL

-536 DNISNNEINIDKSK
+536 ENIKDNEVYIDKSK

-562 LSFIKGGKVLQEI
+562 LSFIKGGNVLQEI
-575 VNKLLNKEFKRKL
+575 VGKLLNKEFKRKL
-588 VPKALNAELRS
+588 VPRALNAELRP

-664 PSLRIGL
+664 PSIKIGL
-671 VHGSKTRR
+671 VHGSKSKR
-679 DKVLNDFKRSL
+679 DKVLRDFKRGL
-690 GIKLDYMD
+690 GIKVE
-698 TFEGLDLDEEEN
+698 EGNL
-710 INNSKE
+710 KE
-716 GKNKSNDK
+716 
-724 NKTKKSSKS
+724 KS
-733 YERYDIL
+733 YEKYDVL
-740 LTTYGTLKNDEEAY
+740 LTTYGTLKNDEKAY
-754 DNLSF
+754 ENLSF

-769 IKNPSAQAT
+769 IKNPAAQAT
-778 LSVKKIKSRCNIAL
+778 LSVKNIKSRCNIAL

-813 GYLFTKERFRER
+813 GYLFTKDRFRER
-825 FILDENNL
+825 FILDESNL
-833 DELKSLITPFIL
+833 SELKSLITPFIL

-868 KGKQKQIYNSYVK
+868 KGKQKQLYSFYVK
-881 AIKTK
+881 AIKNQ
-886 LNESKISG
+886 LNENKSSEKSG
-894 KIGNE
+894 RD

-914 LDPSI
+914 LDPSL
-919 VIPEYNGGSGKLI
+919 VVPDYTGGSSKLT

-953 FTSVLKKIEDDFKRE
+953 FTSVLKKIEEDFKKE
-968 GISHLYLD
+968 DISYLYLD
-976 GGTSAKERVE
+976 GGTSAKDRVE
-986 RVKKFNEDESIKVF
+986 RVKKFNEDSNIKVF

-1044 NRVEVIKLVAK
+1044 NKVEVIKLVAK

-1088 RLTEEEIAKLFE
+1088 RLTEEEISKLFE

>member
-6 EILMK
+6 DILMK

-31 AYIKDVKGKSI
+31 AYVKDVKGKSI
-42 DGVYH
+42 DGIYH
-47 IYGRVL
+47 IYGSVL
-53 NEDKNW
+53 NDDKNW
-59 DYDTHLKINMKNNE
+59 DYNTHIKINMQNSD
-73 IIGVNCSCE
+73 IMGTNCSCE
-82 TFKENSKQVKNYMC
+82 TFKENSKHIKNYVC
-96 KHISATGDA
+96 KHISATNDV
-105 FYSLAKKKIASK
+105 FYSLAKKKMQKNKLKSNN
-117 KPMIKVEN
+117 KPK
-125 RLVKEN
+125 LVKEKN
-131 EKNNEQQEKRFL
+131 EEHKGQEKRFL
-143 SLDISIKHMVKEG
+143 SLDINIKHMVKEG
-156 IQFFNCEFRIGV
+156 ITLFNCEFRIGA
-168 GNSNLILD
+168 GNLNLILD

-191 FNDSF
+191 FNDGF
-196 TYNPLKDDFL
+196 TYNPLKDEFL
-206 KEDKRILQF
+206 DEDKRVLQF
-215 IGANS
+215 VASHKDMIS
-220 DKINGRYLR
+220 GRYLR
-229 LRQNSLKDF
+229 LKQNNLKDF

-259 KVRKENVPV
+259 KVKKENVPV

-282 HHKKFPVILNNTG
+282 HHKKFPIILNNSG

-331 KTLENLK
+331 KSLENLRS
-338 NLLEE
+338 LLEE
-343 LKNISKNIVLDENVK
+343 LKNISKNIVLDENIRV
-358 IFKEKLMK
+358 FKEKLMK
-366 TTFYFYENKG
+366 TSFKLYKNKG
-376 EIYCNVKID
+376 KIYCNVKID

-422 KREEDFCFIGDE
+422 KREEDFCFIGSE
-434 EAMYDFFSKGL
+434 EEIYELLSKGIKRLRELGEVLLSEEL
-445 KKIKEHGDVILSKEL
+445 K
-460 QEFKVIDSSLISS
+460 EFKVLDSSLISS
-473 ELSELINFYKLKFDF
+473 ELIELSNFYKLKFDF
-488 GDFNIQELRE
+488 GDFELRELRE
-498 SIDAMKNG
+498 SIEAMKKG
-506 KRFYKTKKTYLDL
+506 DRFYRTKKVYLDL
-519 EEPGIIHFLNL
+519 EDPSIVNFLNL

-536 DNISNNEINIDKSK
+536 ENIKDNEVYIDKSK
-550 VLYIQEKLKDRN
+550 VLYIQEKLKDRT
-562 LSFIKGGKVLQEI
+562 LSFIKGGNVLQEI
-575 VNKLLNKEFKRKL
+575 VGKLLNKEFKRKL
-588 VPKALNAELRS
+588 VPKALNAELRP

-664 PSLRIGL
+664 PSIRVGL
-671 VHGSKTRR
+671 VHGSKSKR
-679 DKVLNDFKRSL
+679 DKVLRDFKRGL
-690 GIKLDYMD
+690 GIKI
-698 TFEGLDLDEEEN
+698 EEKN
-710 INNSKE
+710 LKE
-716 GKNKSNDK
+716 
-724 NKTKKSSKS
+724 KS
-733 YERYDIL
+733 YEKYDVL
-740 LTTYGTLKNDEEAY
+740 LTTYGTLKNDEKAY
-754 DNLSF
+754 ENLSF

-778 LSVKKIKSRCNIAL
+778 LSVKNIKSRCNIAL

-825 FILDENNL
+825 FILDESNL
-833 DELKSLITPFIL
+833 SELKSLITPFIL

-868 KGKQKQIYNSYVK
+868 KGKQKQLYSFYVK
-881 AIKTK
+881 AIKNQ
-886 LNESKISG
+886 LNENKSSEKSG
-894 KIGNE
+894 RD

-914 LDPSI
+914 LDPSL
-919 VIPEYNGGSGKLI
+919 VVPDYKGGSSKLT

-953 FTSVLKKIEDDFKRE
+953 FTSVLQKIEEDFKKE
-968 GISHLYLD
+968 DISYLYLD
-976 GGTSAKERVE
+976 GGTSAKDRVE
-986 RVKKFNEDESIKVF
+986 RVKKFNEDSNIKVF

-1044 NRVEVIKLVAK
+1044 NKVEVIKLVAK

-1088 RLTEEEIAKLFE
+1088 RLTEEEISKLFE

>member
-6 EILMK
+6 DIFMK

-16 TSSFTREQGKKLIKE
+16 TSSFTREQGKKLIQE
-31 AYIKDVKGKSI
+31 AYVKDVKGKSI
-42 DGVYH
+42 DGIYH
-47 IYGRVL
+47 IYGSVL
-53 NEDKNW
+53 NDDKNW
-59 DYDTHLKINMKNNE
+59 DYNTHIKINMQNSD
-73 IIGVNCSCE
+73 IMGTNCSCE
-82 TFKENSKQVKNYMC
+82 TFKENSKHIKNYVC
-96 KHISATGDA
+96 KHISATNDV
-105 FYSLAKKKIASK
+105 FYSLAKKKMQKNKLKSNN
-117 KPMIKVEN
+117 KPK
-125 RLVKEN
+125 LVKEKN
-131 EKNNEQQEKRFL
+131 EEHKGKEKRFL
-143 SLDISIKHMVKEG
+143 SLDINIKHMVKEG
-156 IQFFNCEFRIGV
+156 ITLFNCEFRIGA
-168 GNSNLILD
+168 GNLNLILD

-191 FNDSF
+191 FNDGF
-196 TYNPLKDDFL
+196 TYNPLKDEFL
-206 KEDKRILQF
+206 DEDKRVLQF
-215 IGANS
+215 VASHKDMIS
-220 DKINGRYLR
+220 GRYLR
-229 LRQNSLKDF
+229 LKQNNLKDF

-259 KVRKENVPV
+259 KVKKENVPV

-282 HHKKFPVILNNTG
+282 HHKKFPVILNNSG

-331 KTLENLK
+331 KSLESLR

-343 LKNISKNIVLDENVK
+343 LKNISKNIVLDENVRV
-358 IFKEKLMK
+358 FKEKLMK
-366 TTFYFYENKG
+366 TTFNLYKTEGK
-376 EIYCNVKID
+376 IYCNVKID
-385 YCGYIIDLIRDEK
+385 YCGYIIDLIRHEK

-422 KREEDFCFIGDE
+422 KREEDFCFIGNE
-434 EAMYDFFSKGL
+434 EEMYELLSKGIKRLREFGEVLLSEEL
-445 KKIKEHGDVILSKEL
+445 K
-460 QEFKVIDSSLISS
+460 EFKVLDSSLISS
-473 ELSELINFYKLKFDF
+473 ELIELSNFYKLKFDF
-488 GDFNIQELRE
+488 GDFELRELRE
-498 SIDAMKNG
+498 SIEAMKRG
-506 KRFYKTKKTYLDL
+506 DRFYRTKKVYLDL
-519 EEPGIIHFLNL
+519 EDPGIVNFLNL

-536 DNISNNEINIDKSK
+536 ENINDNEVYIDKSK

-562 LSFIKGGKVLQEI
+562 LSFIKGGNVLQEI
-575 VNKLLNKEFKRKL
+575 VGKLLNKEFKRKL
-588 VPKALNAELRS
+588 VPKALNAELRP

-664 PSLRIGL
+664 PSIRIGL
-671 VHGSKTRR
+671 VHGSKSKR
-679 DKVLNDFKRSL
+679 DKVLREFKRGL
-690 GIKLDYMD
+690 GIKL
-698 TFEGLDLDEEEN
+698 EEDN
-710 INNSKE
+710 LKE
-716 GKNKSNDK
+716 
-724 NKTKKSSKS
+724 KS
-733 YERYDIL
+733 YEKYDVL
-740 LTTYGTLKNDEEAY
+740 LTTYGTLKNDEKAY
-754 DNLSF
+754 ENLSF

-769 IKNPSAQAT
+769 IKNPAAQAT
-778 LSVKKIKSRCNIAL
+778 LSVKNIKSRCNIAL

-825 FILDENNL
+825 FILDESNL
-833 DELKSLITPFIL
+833 SELKYLITPFIL

-868 KGKQKQIYNSYVK
+868 KGKQKQLYSFYVK
-881 AIKTK
+881 AIKNQ
-886 LNESKISG
+886 LNENKSSEKSG
-894 KIGNE
+894 RD
-899 KINLFAYLTKLREIC
+899 KINLFSYLTKLREIC
-914 LDPSI
+914 LDPSL
-919 VIPEYNGGSGKLI
+919 VVPDYTGGSSKLT

-953 FTSVLKKIEDDFKRE
+953 FTSVLQKIEEDFKKE
-968 GISHLYLD
+968 DISYLYLD
-976 GGTSAKERVE
+976 GGTSAKDRVE
-986 RVKKFNEDESIKVF
+986 RVKKFNEDSNIKVF

-1044 NRVEVIKLVAK
+1044 NKVEVIKLVAK

-1088 RLTEEEIAKLFE
+1088 RLTEEEISKLFE

>member
-6 EILMK
+6 DIFMK
-11 NLVRR
+11 NLVSR

-31 AYIKDVKGKSI
+31 AYVKDVKGKCI
-42 DGVYH
+42 DGIYH
-47 IYGRVL
+47 IYGSVL
-53 NEDKNW
+53 NDDKNW
-59 DYDTHLKINMKNNE
+59 DYNTHIKINMQNSD
-73 IIGVNCSCE
+73 IIGTNCSCE
-82 TFKENSKQVKNYMC
+82 TFKENSKHIKNYVC
-96 KHISATGDA
+96 KHISATNDV
-105 FYSLAKKKIASK
+105 FYSLAKKKMQKNKLKSNN
-117 KPMIKVEN
+117 KPK
-125 RLVKEN
+125 LVKEKN
-131 EKNNEQQEKRFL
+131 EEHKGKEKRFL
-143 SLDISIKHMVKEG
+143 SLDINIKHMVKEG
-156 IQFFNCEFRIGV
+156 ITLFNCEFRIGT
-168 GNSNLILD
+168 GNLNLILD

-191 FNDSF
+191 FNDGF
-196 TYNPLKDDFL
+196 TYNPLKDEFL
-206 KEDKRILQF
+206 DEDKRVLQF
-215 IGANS
+215 VAS
-220 DKINGRYLR
+220 HKDMVSGRYLR
-229 LRQNSLKDF
+229 LKQNNLKDF
-238 LKLIDEKK
+238 LKLVDEKK

-259 KVRKENVPV
+259 KVKKENVPV

-277 GFILS
+277 GFVLS
-282 HHKKFPVILNNTG
+282 HHKKFPVILNNSG

-331 KTLENLK
+331 KSLENLRS
-338 NLLEE
+338 LLEE
-343 LKNISKNIVLDENVK
+343 LKNISKNIVLDENIRV
-358 IFKEKLMK
+358 FKEKLMK
-366 TTFYFYENKG
+366 TTFNLYKTKG
-376 EIYCNVKID
+376 RIYCNVKID

-398 DNSFLRDLKSEK
+398 DNSFLRDLKSEN

-422 KREEDFCFIGDE
+422 KREEDFCFIGSE
-434 EAMYDFFSKGL
+434 EEMYELFSKGIKRLRELGEVLLSEEL
-445 KKIKEHGDVILSKEL
+445 K
-460 QEFKVIDSSLISS
+460 EFKVLDSSLISS
-473 ELSELINFYKLKFDF
+473 ELKELSNFYKLKFDF
-488 GDFNIQELRE
+488 GDFELRELME
-498 SIDAMKNG
+498 SIDAMKRG
-506 KRFYKTKKTYLDL
+506 DRFYRTKKVYLDL
-519 EEPGIIHFLNL
+519 EDPGIVNFLNL

-536 DNISNNEINIDKSK
+536 ENINDNEVYIDKSK
-550 VLYIQEKLKDRN
+550 VLYIQEKLKDRT
-562 LSFIKGGKVLQEI
+562 LSFIKGGNVLQEI
-575 VNKLLNKEFKRKL
+575 VGKLLNKEFKRKL
-588 VPKALNAELRS
+588 VPKALNAELRP

-664 PSLRIGL
+664 PSIKIGL
-671 VHGSKTRR
+671 VHGSKSKR
-679 DKVLNDFKRSL
+679 DKVLREFKRGL
-690 GIKLDYMD
+690 GIKI
-698 TFEGLDLDEEEN
+698 EEDN
-710 INNSKE
+710 LKE
-716 GKNKSNDK
+716 
-724 NKTKKSSKS
+724 KS
-733 YERYDIL
+733 YEKYDVL
-740 LTTYGTLKNDEEAY
+740 LTTYGTLKNDEKAY
-754 DNLSF
+754 ENLSF

-769 IKNPSAQAT
+769 IKNPAAQAT
-778 LSVKKIKSRCNIAL
+778 LSVKNIKSRCNIAL

-825 FILDENNL
+825 FILDESNL
-833 DELKSLITPFIL
+833 SELKYLITPFIL

-868 KGKQKQIYNSYVK
+868 KGKQKQLYSFYVK
-881 AIKTK
+881 AIKNQ
-886 LNESKISG
+886 LNENKSSEKSG
-894 KIGNE
+894 RD
-899 KINLFAYLTKLREIC
+899 KINLFSYLTKLREIC
-914 LDPSI
+914 LDPSL
-919 VIPEYNGGSGKLI
+919 VVPDYTGGSSKLT

-953 FTSVLKKIEDDFKRE
+953 FTSVLKKIEEDFKKE
-968 GISHLYLD
+968 DISYLYLD
-976 GGTSAKERVE
+976 GGTSAKDRVE
-986 RVKKFNEDESIKVF
+986 RVKKFNEDSNIKVF

-1044 NRVEVIKLVAK
+1044 NKVEVIKLVAK

-1088 RLTEEEIAKLFE
+1088 RLTEEEISKLFE

>member
-6 EILMK
+6 DIFMK

-16 TSSFTREQGKKLIKE
+16 TSSFTREQGKKLIQE
-31 AYIKDVKGKSI
+31 AYVKDVKGKSI
-42 DGVYH
+42 DGIYH
-47 IYGRVL
+47 IYGSVL
-53 NEDKNW
+53 NDDKNW
-59 DYDTHLKINMKNNE
+59 DYNTHIKINMQNSD
-73 IIGVNCSCE
+73 IMGTNCSCE
-82 TFKENSKQVKNYMC
+82 TFKENSKHIKNYVC
-96 KHISATGDA
+96 KHISATNDV
-105 FYSLAKKKIASK
+105 FYSLAKKKMQNNKSK
-117 KPMIKVEN
+117 SNNKPK
-125 RLVKEN
+125 LVKDKN
-131 EKNNEQQEKRFL
+131 EEHKGKEKRFL
-143 SLDISIKHMVKEG
+143 SLDINIKHMVKEG
-156 IQFFNCEFRIGV
+156 ITLFNCEFRIGA
-168 GNSNLILD
+168 GNLNLILD

-191 FNDSF
+191 FNDGF
-196 TYNPLKDDFL
+196 TYNPLKDEFL
-206 KEDKRILQF
+206 DEDKRVLQF
-215 IGANS
+215 VASHKDMIS
-220 DKINGRYLR
+220 GRYLR
-229 LRQNSLKDF
+229 LKQNNLKDF

-259 KVRKENVPV
+259 KVKKENVPV

-282 HHKKFPVILNNTG
+282 HHKKFPIILNNSG

-331 KTLENLK
+331 KSLESLR

-343 LKNISKNIVLDENVK
+343 LKNISKNIVLDENIRV
-358 IFKEKLMK
+358 FKEKLMK
-366 TTFYFYENKG
+366 TTFNLYKIEGK
-376 EIYCNVKID
+376 IYCNVKID

-422 KREEDFCFIGDE
+422 KREEDFCFIGNE
-434 EAMYDFFSKGL
+434 EEMYELFSKGIKRLRELGEVLLSEEL
-445 KKIKEHGDVILSKEL
+445 K
-460 QEFKVIDSSLISS
+460 EFKVLDSSLISS
-473 ELSELINFYKLKFDF
+473 ELKELNNFYKLKFDF
-488 GDFNIQELRE
+488 GDFELRELRE
-498 SIDAMKNG
+498 SVEAMKKG
-506 KRFYKTKKTYLDL
+506 DRFYRTKKVYLDL
-519 EEPGIIHFLNL
+519 EDPGIVNFLNL

-536 DNISNNEINIDKSK
+536 ENIKDNEVYIDKSK

-562 LSFIKGGKVLQEI
+562 LSFIKGGNVLQEI
-575 VNKLLNKEFKRKL
+575 VGKLLNKEFKRKL
-588 VPKALNAELRS
+588 VPKALNAELRP

-664 PSLRIGL
+664 PSIKIGL
-671 VHGSKTRR
+671 VHGSKFKR
-679 DKVLNDFKRSL
+679 DKVLRDFKRGL
-690 GIKLDYMD
+690 GIKI
-698 TFEGLDLDEEEN
+698 EEDN
-710 INNSKE
+710 LKE
-716 GKNKSNDK
+716 
-724 NKTKKSSKS
+724 KS
-733 YERYDIL
+733 YEKYDVL
-740 LTTYGTLKNDEEAY
+740 LTTYGTLKNDEKAY
-754 DNLSF
+754 ENLSF

-769 IKNPSAQAT
+769 IKNPVAQAT
-778 LSVKKIKSRCNIAL
+778 LSVKNIKSRCNIAL

-825 FILDENNL
+825 FILDESNL
-833 DELKSLITPFIL
+833 IELKSLITPFIL

-868 KGKQKQIYNSYVK
+868 KGKQKQLYSFYVK
-881 AIKTK
+881 AIKNQ
-886 LNESKISG
+886 LNENKSSEKSG
-894 KIGNE
+894 RD

-914 LDPSI
+914 LDPSL
-919 VIPEYNGGSGKLI
+919 VVPDYTGGSSKLT

-953 FTSVLKKIEDDFKRE
+953 FTSVLQKIEEDFKKE
-968 GISHLYLD
+968 DISYLYLD
-976 GGTSAKERVE
+976 GETSAKDRVE
-986 RVKKFNEDESIKVF
+986 RVKKFNEDSNIKVF

-1044 NRVEVIKLVAK
+1044 NKVEVIKLVAK

-1072 IQSLMDGKTM
+1072 IKSLMDGKTM
-1082 DGKGLK
+1082 DGKVLK
-1088 RLTEEEIAKLFE
+1088 RLTEEEISKLFE

>member
-6 EILMK
+6 DIFMK

-31 AYIKDVKGKSI
+31 AYVKDVKGKCI
-42 DGVYH
+42 DGIYH
-47 IYGRVL
+47 IYGSVL
-53 NEDKNW
+53 NDDKNW
-59 DYDTHLKINMKNNE
+59 DYNTHIKINMQNSD
-73 IIGVNCSCE
+73 IIGTNCSCE
-82 TFKENSKQVKNYMC
+82 TFKENSKHIKNYVC
-96 KHISATGDA
+96 KHISATNDV
-105 FYSLAKKKIASK
+105 FYSLAKKKMQKNKLKSNN
-117 KPMIKVEN
+117 KPK
-125 RLVKEN
+125 LVKEKN
-131 EKNNEQQEKRFL
+131 EEHKGKEKRFL
-143 SLDISIKHMVKEG
+143 SLDINIKHMVKEG
-156 IQFFNCEFRIGV
+156 ITLFNCEFRIGT
-168 GNSNLILD
+168 GNLNLILD

-191 FNDSF
+191 FNDGF
-196 TYNPLKDDFL
+196 TYNPLKDEFL
-206 KEDKRILQF
+206 DEDKRVLQF
-215 IGANS
+215 VASHKDVVI
-220 DKINGRYLR
+220 GRYLR
-229 LRQNSLKDF
+229 LKQNNLKDF
-238 LKLIDEKK
+238 LKLVDEKK

-259 KVRKENVPV
+259 KVKKENVPV

-277 GFILS
+277 GFVLS
-282 HHKKFPVILNNTG
+282 HHKKFPVILNNSG

-331 KTLENLK
+331 KSLENLRS
-338 NLLEE
+338 LLEE
-343 LKNISKNIVLDENVK
+343 LKNISKNIVLDENIRV
-358 IFKEKLMK
+358 FKEKLMK
-366 TTFYFYENKG
+366 TTFNLYKTKG
-376 EIYCNVKID
+376 RIYCNVKID

-422 KREEDFCFIGDE
+422 KREEDFCFIGSE
-434 EAMYDFFSKGL
+434 EEMYELFSKGIKRLRELGEVLLSEEL
-445 KKIKEHGDVILSKEL
+445 K
-460 QEFKVIDSSLISS
+460 EFKVLDSSLISS
-473 ELSELINFYKLKFDF
+473 ELKELSNFYKLKFDF
-488 GDFNIQELRE
+488 GDFELRELRE
-498 SIDAMKNG
+498 SIDAMKRG
-506 KRFYKTKKTYLDL
+506 DRFYRTKKVYLDL
-519 EEPGIIHFLNL
+519 EDPGIVNFLNL
-530 LEDLGL
+530 LDDLGL
-536 DNISNNEINIDKSK
+536 ENINDNEVYIDKSK

-562 LSFIKGGKVLQEI
+562 LSFIKGGNVLQEI
-575 VNKLLNKEFKRKL
+575 VGKLLNKEFKRKL
-588 VPKALNAELRS
+588 VPKALNAELRP

-664 PSLRIGL
+664 PSIRIGL
-671 VHGSKTRR
+671 VHGSKSKR
-679 DKVLNDFKRSL
+679 DKVLREFKRGL
-690 GIKLDYMD
+690 GIKL
-698 TFEGLDLDEEEN
+698 EEDN
-710 INNSKE
+710 LKE
-716 GKNKSNDK
+716 
-724 NKTKKSSKS
+724 KS
-733 YERYDIL
+733 YEKYDVL
-740 LTTYGTLKNDEEAY
+740 LTTYGTLKNDEKAY
-754 DNLSF
+754 ENLSF

-769 IKNPSAQAT
+769 IKNPAAQAT
-778 LSVKKIKSRCNIAL
+778 LSVKNIKSRCNIAL

-825 FILDENNL
+825 FILDESNL
-833 DELKSLITPFIL
+833 SELKYLITPFIL

-868 KGKQKQIYNSYVK
+868 KGKQKQLYSFYVK
-881 AIKTK
+881 AIKNQ
-886 LNESKISG
+886 LNENKSSEKSG
-894 KIGNE
+894 RD
-899 KINLFAYLTKLREIC
+899 KINLFFYLTKLRKIC
-914 LDPSI
+914 LDPSL
-919 VIPEYNGGSGKLI
+919 VVPDYTGGSSKLT

-953 FTSVLKKIEDDFKRE
+953 FTSVLQKIEEDFKKE
-968 GISHLYLD
+968 DISYLYLD
-976 GGTSAKERVE
+976 GGTSAKDRVE
-986 RVKKFNEDESIKVF
+986 RVKKFNEDSNIKVF

-1044 NRVEVIKLVAK
+1044 NKVEVIKLVAK

-1088 RLTEEEIAKLFE
+1088 RLTEEEISKLFE

>member
-1 MPLNL
+1 
-6 EILMK
+6 MK
-11 NLVRR
+11 
-16 TSSFTREQGKKLIKE
+16 
-31 AYIKDVKGKSI
+31 
-42 DGVYH
+42 
-47 IYGRVL
+47 
-53 NEDKNW
+53 
-59 DYDTHLKINMKNNE
+59 
-73 IIGVNCSCE
+73 
-82 TFKENSKQVKNYMC
+82 
-96 KHISATGDA
+96 
-105 FYSLAKKKIASK
+105 
-117 KPMIKVEN
+117 
-125 RLVKEN
+125 
-131 EKNNEQQEKRFL
+131 
-143 SLDISIKHMVKEG
+143 
-156 IQFFNCEFRIGV
+156 
-168 GNSNLILD
+168 
-176 LKDFLYKNSLKKPLK
+176 
-191 FNDSF
+191 
-196 TYNPLKDDFL
+196 
-206 KEDKRILQF
+206 
-215 IGANS
+215 
-220 DKINGRYLR
+220 
-229 LRQNSLKDF
+229 
-238 LKLIDEKK
+238 
-246 KINFNFNSINYEV
+246 
-259 KVRKENVPV
+259 KENVPV

-277 GFILS
+277 GFVLS
-282 HHKKFPVILNNTG
+282 HHKKFPVLLNNLG

-331 KTLENLK
+331 KSLENLRS
-338 NLLEE
+338 LLEE
-343 LKNISKNIVLDENVK
+343 LKNISKNIVLDENVRV
-358 IFKEKLMK
+358 FKEKLMK
-366 TTFYFYENKG
+366 TTFNLYKTEGK
-376 EIYCNVKID
+376 IYCNVKID

-422 KREEDFCFIGDE
+422 KREEDFCFIGNKE
-434 EAMYDFFSKGL
+434 EMYELFSKGIKRLRELGEVLLSEEL
-445 KKIKEHGDVILSKEL
+445 K
-460 QEFKVIDSSLISS
+460 EFKVLDSSLISS
-473 ELSELINFYKLKFDF
+473 ELKELSNFYKLKFDF
-488 GDFNIQELRE
+488 GDFELRELRE
-498 SIDAMKNG
+498 SVEAMKRG
-506 KRFYKTKKTYLDL
+506 DRFYRTKKVYLDL
-519 EEPGIIHFLNL
+519 EDPGIVNFLNL

-536 DNISNNEINIDKSK
+536 ENIKDNEVYIDKSK
-550 VLYIQEKLKDRN
+550 ILYIQEKLKDRN
-562 LSFIKGGKVLQEI
+562 LSFIKGGNVLQEI
-575 VNKLLNKEFKRKL
+575 VGKLLNKEFKRKL
-588 VPKALNAELRS
+588 LPKALNAELRP

-664 PSLRIGL
+664 PSIRVGL
-671 VHGSKTRR
+671 VHGSKSKR
-679 DKVLNDFKRSL
+679 DKVLRDFKRGL
-690 GIKLDYMD
+690 GIKI
-698 TFEGLDLDEEEN
+698 EEEN
-710 INNSKE
+710 LKE
-716 GKNKSNDK
+716 
-724 NKTKKSSKS
+724 KS
-733 YERYDIL
+733 YEKYDVL
-740 LTTYGTLKNDEEAY
+740 LTTYGTLKNDEKAY
-754 DNLSF
+754 ENLSF

-778 LSVKKIKSRCNIAL
+778 LSVKNIKSRCNIAL

-825 FILDENNL
+825 FILDESNL
-833 DELKSLITPFIL
+833 SELKSLITPFIL

-868 KGKQKQIYNSYVK
+868 KGKQKQLYSFYVK
-881 AIKTK
+881 AIKNQ
-886 LNESKISG
+886 LNENKSSEKSG
-894 KIGNE
+894 RD

-914 LDPSI
+914 LDPSL
-919 VIPEYNGGSGKLI
+919 VVPDYTGESSKLT

-953 FTSVLKKIEDDFKRE
+953 FTSVLQKIEEDFKKE
-968 GISHLYLD
+968 DISYLYLD
-976 GGTSAKERVE
+976 GGTSAKDRVE
-986 RVKKFNEDESIKVF
+986 RVKKFNEDSNIKVF

-1044 NRVEVIKLVAK
+1044 NKVEVIKLVAK

-1088 RLTEEEIAKLFE
+1088 RLTEEEISKLFE

>member
-6 EILMK
+6 DIFMK

-31 AYIKDVKGKSI
+31 AYVKDVRGKNI
-42 DGVYH
+42 DGIYH
-47 IYGRVL
+47 IYGNVL
-53 NEDKNW
+53 NDDKNW
-59 DYDTHLKINMKNNE
+59 DYNIHIKINMKNSD
-73 IIGVNCSCE
+73 IIGTNCSCE
-82 TFKENSKQVKNYMC
+82 TFKENSKHIKNYVC
-96 KHISATGDA
+96 KHISATNDV
-105 FYSLAKKKIASK
+105 FYSLVRKKVQKNKLKSNNK
-117 KPMIKVEN
+117 TQ
-125 RLVKEN
+125 LVKEKN
-131 EKNNEQQEKRFL
+131 EEHEGEEKRFL
-143 SLDISIKHMVKEG
+143 SLDINIKHMVKEG
-156 IQFFNCEFRIGV
+156 ITLFNCEFRIGA
-168 GNSNLILD
+168 GNLNLILD

-191 FNDSF
+191 FNDGF
-196 TYNPLKDDFL
+196 TYNPLRDEFL
-206 KEDKRILQF
+206 EEDKRVLQF
-215 IGANS
+215 VASHKDMIS
-220 DKINGRYLR
+220 GRYLR
-229 LRQNSLKDF
+229 LKQNNLKDF

-259 KVRKENVPV
+259 KIKKENVPV

-282 HHKKFPVILNNTG
+282 HHKKFPVLLNNLG

-331 KTLENLK
+331 KSLENLR

-343 LKNISKNIVLDENVK
+343 LKNISKNIVLDENVRA
-358 IFKEKLMK
+358 FKEKLMK
-366 TTFYFYENKG
+366 TTFNLYKTKG
-376 EIYCNVKID
+376 KIYCNVKID

-422 KREEDFCFIGDE
+422 KREEDFCFIGNE
-434 EAMYDFFSKGL
+434 EGMYELLSKGIKRL
-445 KKIKEHGDVILSKEL
+445 KEFGEVLLSEEL
-460 QEFKVIDSSLISS
+460 KEFKVLDSSLISS
-473 ELSELINFYKLKFDF
+473 EFIELSNFYKLKFDF
-488 GDFNIQELRE
+488 GDFELRELRE
-498 SIDAMKNG
+498 SIEAMKKG
-506 KRFYKTKKTYLDL
+506 ERFYRTKKVYLDL
-519 EEPGIIHFLNL
+519 EDPGIVNFLNL

-536 DNISNNEINIDKSK
+536 ENIKDNEVYIDKSK

-562 LSFIKGGKVLQEI
+562 LSFIKGGNVLKEI
-575 VNKLLNKEFKRKL
+575 VGKLLNKEFKRKL
-588 VPKALNAELRS
+588 VPKALNAELRP

-664 PSLRIGL
+664 PSIRVGL
-671 VHGSKTRR
+671 VHGSKSKR
-679 DKVLNDFKRSL
+679 DKVLRDFKRGI
-690 GIKLDYMD
+690 GIKV
-698 TFEGLDLDEEEN
+698 EEEN
-710 INNSKE
+710 LKE
-716 GKNKSNDK
+716 KY
-724 NKTKKSSKS
+724 
-733 YERYDIL
+733 YEKYDVL
-740 LTTYGTLKNDEEAY
+740 LTTYGTLKNDEKAY
-754 DNLSF
+754 ENLSF

-769 IKNPSAQAT
+769 IKNPTAQAT
-778 LSVKKIKSRCNIAL
+778 LSVKNIKSRCNIAL

-825 FILDENNL
+825 FILDESNL
-833 DELKSLITPFIL
+833 SELKSLITPFIL

-868 KGKQKQIYNSYVK
+868 KEKQKQLYSFYVK
-881 AIKTK
+881 AIKNE
-886 LNESKISG
+886 LNTNKVSEKSG
-894 KIGNE
+894 KN

-919 VIPEYNGGSGKLI
+919 VVPDYKGESSKLT

-953 FTSVLKKIEDDFKRE
+953 FTSVLKKIEKDFRKE
-968 GISHLYLD
+968 DISYLYLD
-976 GGTSAKERVE
+976 GGTSARERVE
-986 RVKKFNEDESIKVF
+986 RVKKFNEDSNIKVF

-1044 NRVEVIKLVAK
+1044 NKVEVIKLVAK

-1082 DGKGLK
+1082 DGNGLK
-1088 RLTEEEIAKLFE
+1088 RLTEEEISKLFE

>member
-6 EILMK
+6 DIFMK

-31 AYIKDVKGKSI
+31 AYVKDVKGKSI
-42 DGVYH
+42 DGIYH
-47 IYGRVL
+47 IYGNVL
-53 NEDKNW
+53 NDDKNW
-59 DYDTHLKINMKNNE
+59 DYNTHIKINMKNSD
-73 IIGVNCSCE
+73 IIGTNCSCE
-82 TFKENSKQVKNYMC
+82 TFKENSKHIKNYVC
-96 KHISATGDA
+96 KHISATNDV
-105 FYSLAKKKIASK
+105 FYSLVRKKVQKNKLSNNK
-117 KPMIKVEN
+117 TQ
-125 RLVKEN
+125 LVKA
-131 EKNNEQQEKRFL
+131 KNDEYKGKEKRFL
-143 SLDISIKHMVKEG
+143 SLDINIKHMVKEG
-156 IQFFNCEFRIGV
+156 ITSFNCEFRIGAR
-168 GNSNLILD
+168 NLNLILD

-191 FNDSF
+191 FNDGF
-196 TYNPLKDDFL
+196 TYNPLRDEFL
-206 KEDKRILQF
+206 EEDKRVLQF
-215 IGANS
+215 VASHKDMIS
-220 DKINGRYLR
+220 GRYLR
-229 LRQNSLKDF
+229 LKQNNLKDF

-259 KVRKENVPV
+259 KIKKENVPV

-282 HHKKFPVILNNTG
+282 HHKKFPVLLNNLG

-331 KTLENLK
+331 KSLENLR

-343 LKNISKNIVLDENVK
+343 LKNISKNIVLDENVRA
-358 IFKEKLMK
+358 FKEKLMK
-366 TTFYFYENKG
+366 TTFNLYKTKG
-376 EIYCNVKID
+376 KIYCNVKID

-422 KREEDFCFIGDE
+422 KREEDFCFIGNE
-434 EAMYDFFSKGL
+434 EGMYELLSKGIKRL
-445 KKIKEHGDVILSKEL
+445 KEFGEVLLSEEL
-460 QEFKVIDSSLISS
+460 KEFKVLDSSLISS
-473 ELSELINFYKLKFDF
+473 EFIELSNFYKLKFDF
-488 GDFNIQELRE
+488 GDFELRELRE
-498 SIDAMKNG
+498 SIEAMKKG
-506 KRFYKTKKTYLDL
+506 ERFYRTKKVYLDL
-519 EEPGIIHFLNL
+519 EDPGIVNFLNL

-536 DNISNNEINIDKSK
+536 ENIKDNEVYIDKSK

-562 LSFIKGGKVLQEI
+562 LSFIKGGNVLKEI
-575 VNKLLNKEFKRKL
+575 VGKLLNKEFKRKL
-588 VPKALNAELRS
+588 VPKALNAELRP

-664 PSLRIGL
+664 PSIRVGL
-671 VHGSKTRR
+671 VHGSKSKR
-679 DKVLNDFKRSL
+679 DKVLRDFKRGI
-690 GIKLDYMD
+690 GIKV
-698 TFEGLDLDEEEN
+698 EEEN
-710 INNSKE
+710 LKE
-716 GKNKSNDK
+716 KY
-724 NKTKKSSKS
+724 
-733 YERYDIL
+733 YEKYDVL
-740 LTTYGTLKNDEEAY
+740 LTTYGTLKNDEKAY
-754 DNLSF
+754 ENLSF

-769 IKNPSAQAT
+769 IKNPTAQAT
-778 LSVKKIKSRCNIAL
+778 LSVKNIKSRCNIAL

-825 FILDENNL
+825 FILDESNL
-833 DELKSLITPFIL
+833 SELKSLITPFIL

-868 KGKQKQIYNSYVK
+868 KEKQKQLYSFYVK
-881 AIKTK
+881 AIKNE
-886 LNESKISG
+886 LNTNKVSEKSG
-894 KIGNE
+894 KN

-919 VIPEYNGGSGKLI
+919 VVPDYKGESSKLT

-953 FTSVLKKIEDDFKRE
+953 FTSVLKKIEEDFRKE
-968 GISHLYLD
+968 DISYLYLD
-976 GGTSAKERVE
+976 GGTSARERVE
-986 RVKKFNEDESIKVF
+986 RVKKFNEDSNIKVF

-1044 NRVEVIKLVAK
+1044 NKVEVIKLVAK

-1088 RLTEEEIAKLFE
+1088 RLTEEEISKLFE

>member
-1 MPLNL
+1 MNL
-6 EILMK
+6 DIFMK

-31 AYIKDVKGKSI
+31 SYVKDVKGKSI
-42 DGVYH
+42 DGIYH
-47 IYGRVL
+47 IYGSVL
-53 NEDKNW
+53 NDDKNW
-59 DYDTHLKINMKNNE
+59 DYNTHIKINMKNSD
-73 IIGVNCSCE
+73 IMGTNCSCE
-82 TFKENSKQVKNYMC
+82 TFKENSKHIKNYVC
-96 KHISATGDA
+96 KHISATNDV
-105 FYSLAKKKIASK
+105 FYSLAKKKMQKNKLKSNN
-117 KPMIKVEN
+117 KPKLIK
-125 RLVKEN
+125 
-131 EKNNEQQEKRFL
+131 EKNEEHKGKEKRFL
-143 SLDISIKHMVKEG
+143 SLDINIKHMVKEG
-156 IQFFNCEFRIGV
+156 ITLFNCEFRIGA
-168 GNSNLILD
+168 GNLNLILD

-191 FNDSF
+191 FNDGF
-196 TYNPLKDDFL
+196 TYNPLKDEFL
-206 KEDKRILQF
+206 DEDKRVLQF
-215 IGANS
+215 VASHKDMIS
-220 DKINGRYLR
+220 GRYLR
-229 LRQNSLKDF
+229 LKQNNLKDF

-259 KVRKENVPV
+259 KVKKENVPV

-277 GFILS
+277 GFVLS
-282 HHKKFPVILNNTG
+282 HHKKFPVILNNLG

-331 KTLENLK
+331 KSLESLR

-343 LKNISKNIVLDENVK
+343 LKNISKNIVLDENVRV
-358 IFKEKLMK
+358 FKEKLMK
-366 TTFYFYENKG
+366 TTFNLYKTEGK
-376 EIYCNVKID
+376 IYCNVKID

-422 KREEDFCFIGDE
+422 KREEDFCFIGSE
-434 EAMYDFFSKGL
+434 EEIYELFSKGIKKL
-445 KKIKEHGDVILSKEL
+445 KEFGEVLLSEEL
-460 QEFKVIDSSLISS
+460 KEFKVLDSALISS
-473 ELSELINFYKLKFDF
+473 ELIELNNFYKLKFDF
-488 GDFNIQELRE
+488 GDFELRELRE
-498 SIDAMKNG
+498 SIEAMKKG
-506 KRFYKTKKTYLDL
+506 DRFYRTKKVYLDL
-519 EEPGIIHFLNL
+519 EDPGIVNFLNL

-536 DNISNNEINIDKSK
+536 ENIKDNEVYIDKSK
-550 VLYIQEKLKDRN
+550 VLYIQEKLKDRT
-562 LSFIKGGKVLQEI
+562 LSFIKGGNVLQEI
-575 VNKLLNKEFKRKL
+575 VGKLLNKEFKRKL
-588 VPKALNAELRS
+588 VPKALNAELRP

-664 PSLRIGL
+664 PSIRIGL
-671 VHGSKTRR
+671 VHGSKSKR
-679 DKVLNDFKRSL
+679 DKVLRDFKRGL
-690 GIKLDYMD
+690 GIKI
-698 TFEGLDLDEEEN
+698 EEEN
-710 INNSKE
+710 LKE
-716 GKNKSNDK
+716 
-724 NKTKKSSKS
+724 KS
-733 YERYDIL
+733 YEKYDVL
-740 LTTYGTLKNDEEAY
+740 LTTYGTLKNDEKAY
-754 DNLSF
+754 ENLSF

-769 IKNPSAQAT
+769 IKNPTAQAT
-778 LSVKKIKSRCNIAL
+778 LSVKNIKSRCNIAL

-825 FILDENNL
+825 FILDESNL
-833 DELKSLITPFIL
+833 SELKSLITPFIL

-868 KGKQKQIYNSYVK
+868 KGKQKQLYSFYVK
-881 AIKTK
+881 AIKNQ
-886 LNESKISG
+886 LNENKSSEKSG
-894 KIGNE
+894 RD

-914 LDPSI
+914 LDPSL
-919 VIPEYNGGSGKLI
+919 VVPDYTGGSSKLT

-953 FTSVLKKIEDDFKRE
+953 FTSVLQKIEEDFKKE
-968 GISHLYLD
+968 DISYLYLD
-976 GGTSAKERVE
+976 GGTSAKDRVE
-986 RVKKFNEDESIKVF
+986 RVKKFNEDSNIKVF

-1009 GLNLTSASVVIHFDP
+1009 GLNLTSASMVIHFDP

-1044 NRVEVIKLVAK
+1044 NKVEVIKLVAK

-1082 DGKGLK
+1082 DGKVLK
-1088 RLTEEEIAKLFE
+1088 RLTEEEISKLFE